1 MNKKTIKFGL
11 AVSAMALYF
20 AGCGDDLLY
29 SQDVNQFTTVSSL
42 NDDDCS
48 EKTEGSMAFVKS
60 KATMYVCSEGEW
72 VAMNDHE
79 AIQYRC
85 ESKELKDKSGFAIVC
100 DGGDTIG
107 VVHNGKDGADGKDGT
122 NGKDGADGKNGTN
135 GTNGTNGKD
144 GADGTNGTSGT
155 NGSSGT
161 NGKSAYEIAKENG
174 FTGTEKE
181 WLESLKGEAG
191 KNGTNGT
198 NGKDAD
204 MDKIQKDI
212 DSKFSSASAKQ
223 QKDIDDA
230 LNSLSSASAKNQKDI
245 DNALNNLSSASAKSQ
260 KDIDDALKNL
270 SSATDKFGE
279 DIDSKFNDAYSS
291 WSAELE
297 DKSCAIVD
305 TVRDNEKA
313 IITVTI
319 KCGDAE
325 TKMEIPFTPVN
336 ENLAKVYKK
345 HVVVRFPVQA
355 NKETKTND
363 IYEEIWKNLK
373 GGDNAELTV
382 TDLDEKFAPSG
393 KVFMQD
399 LFASANKSFVTIE
412 ETNEKA
418 VEYKVARL
426 EGDLDITNLTT
437 PVVKLRVKLNLSN
450 NAFGAFGGFG
460 SNATD
465 VIYNAYADLS
475 DASDT
480 VVIDFLTDYKAA
492 RVKNLVNAGSKFAA
506 ANKQANEELAAALY
520 LNNKNSDEYPA
531 FEHFVPDQL
540 GLLEHFNS
548 IAWVMALI
556 DQKSKT
562 PGFNAVYNA
571 FRNVFAENG
580 DFNKA
585 ITTTYAG
592 EDRSMFFV
600 DYLALLIDANFFKWN
615 QMQHGDYTAETN
627 VWSGTDAV
635 YYKILQNGFVDAYKL
650 KVEDAK
656 VFNDPSGYSS
666 KVYKSDVEGGYFHY
680 FEYIENEQVWY
691 PITLWAVGVATVEQ
705 VCDAD
710 AVNSTFFYSFEG
722 LDENAVCVC
731 DNGKCYWQDT
741 ENVCLGRNKGDKGSA
756 FIDGEIKE
764 YECAEVE
771 CNPSASS
778 CVGFELG
785 PVSPNS
791 SNSVASSSSAASG
804 MTPEEQAN
812 NPESKL
818 YLGECSATVNEGK
831 EKLFDYKNAELATA
845 TSKITLVCD
854 GSKWRQKDGHD
865 EEYGICTKT
874 VMEKGVVKEENGS
887 AWYKCD
893 YLDKQEKY
901 EWIATDWR
909 DKDLEK
915 ACHYGN
921 VNEKVVT
928 ESDYEYVCE
937 TVEDLDN
944 DDNHTHEWRETTADE
959 YCVGDRV
966 KATVQKLENEDLGES
981 TFNEKC
987 SYHGSTYARNNT
999 ASGAKEWVYYG
1010 NFINESTRNSVFL
1023 FLNGYKDN
1031 VIYTCN
1037 YWYCDSVSVEVVQGE
1052 IASNMPEDEK
1062 QKWINV
1068 LCNYGD
1074 YKRASGYADGIAFE
1088 VEVQLSEAEI
1098 KKTYVASAARND
1110 WHEPTFE
1117 DIYGEC
1123 DEDKMKN
1130 QTEVAVYE
1138 GIKYKCNYISGASFS
1153 GYSWVKASDL
1163 DENATLGICTS
1174 NRMQKKDVAI
1184 VGDAYYGCLYN
1195 NNVEGIP
1202 ESSSSTDWK
1211 EIGEKEYLNA
1221 KLGICDTDGGD
1232 TKNITDI
1239 KSETLKDGE
1248 SLSFKCSIAKEV
1260 VNGYGKWVDAST
1272 DITLDQICNRD
1283 KEGATVTKESVIY
1296 VCAYKDESSMYQW
1309 ITSDEYCETHGENLT
1324 YGGYLDDPHSS
1335 SSMSHCGKSDEI
1347 ECTTDSDKKIC
1358 HVGTESFVKL
1368 DSVWQ
1373 SVAVYCDKHSTGYA
1387 CEFVNHEGGDITMST
1402 LTMSTLKYYEQT
1414 EYYVNTDQGYK
1425 KAETAEEYCE
1435 AFSPNHEGLCV
1446 FKFDIYRYRESSK
1459 KWVLINK
1466 GP

>member
-1 MNKKTIKFGL
+1 MKKNTLKIAL
-11 AVSAMALYF
+11 AASAMTLFF

-29 SQDVNQFTTVSSL
+29 SQDGNQFTTVTAL
-42 NDDDCS
+42 NPDDCS
-48 EKTEGSMAFVKS
+48 DSTEGSMAFVKS

-72 VAMNDHE
+72 IAMNDHE

-85 ESKELKDKSGFAIVC
+85 ESKELKDKSGIAIIC
-100 DGGDTIG
+100 DGSDTIG
-107 VVHNGKDGADGKDGT
+107 VVYNGKDGKDGT
-122 NGKDGADGKNGTN
+122 NGKNGTN
-135 GTNGTNGKD
+135 GSNGTNGD
-144 GADGTNGTSGT
+144 NGD
-155 NGSSGT
+155 
-161 NGKSAYEIAKENG
+161 
-174 FTGTEKE
+174 
-181 WLESLKGEAG
+181 
-191 KNGTNGT
+191 

-212 DSKFSSASAKQ
+212 DAKLSSASAQ
-223 QKDIDDA
+223 IQKDID
-230 LNSLSSASAKNQKDI
+230 SKMSSASAKNQKDVDDAI
-245 DNALNNLSSASAKSQ
+245 KGLSSASAKNE
-260 KDIDDALKNL
+260 KDINDKL
-270 SSATDKFGE
+270 SSASAKNEKDLNDKLSSASRE
-279 DIDSKFNDAYSS
+279 IDEKFDDAYSS
-291 WSAELE
+291 LSAELE

-319 KCGDAE
+319 RCGEAE

-355 NKETKTND
+355 NKETKTDD

-412 ETNEKA
+412 ETNEKT

-492 RVKNLVNAGSKFAA
+492 RVKKLVDDGNGFGVANEQ
-506 ANKQANEELAAALY
+506 ANKDLAHALY
-520 LNNKNSDEYPA
+520 LENSEEYPS
-531 FEHFVPDQL
+531 FEHYAPDQI
-540 GLLEHFNS
+540 GLAENFNS
-548 IAWVMALI
+548 IVWVMALI
-556 DQKSKT
+556 DQKDKT
-562 PGFNAVYNA
+562 PGFNPVYNA

-580 DFNKA
+580 NFNTA
-585 ITTTYAG
+585 VNTTYAG
-592 EDRSMFFV
+592 KEHSMFFV

-635 YYKILQNGFVDAYKL
+635 YYKILQNGFVEAYKL

-666 KVYKSDVEGGYFHY
+666 KVYKSDVEGGYFRY

-691 PITLWAVGVATVEQ
+691 PVTLWAVGVATVEK

-731 DNGKCYWQDT
+731 DNGKCYWQDA

-756 FIDGEIKE
+756 FFDGEIQE

-845 TSKITLVCD
+845 TSKTTFVCD
-854 GSKWRQKDGHD
+854 GSKWRQKDYHD
-865 EEYGICTKT
+865 EKYGICSKT
-874 VMEKGVVKEENGS
+874 TMEKGEVKEENGS
-887 AWYKCD
+887 EHYKCD

-901 EWIATDWR
+901 EWIATDWQ
-909 DKDLEK
+909 DVYNEK
-915 ACHYGN
+915 ACHYGY
-921 VNEKVVT
+921 VNKKMVT
-928 ESDYEYVCE
+928 GSGYEYVCE
-937 TVEDLDN
+937 ENSEYTDN
-944 DDNHTHEWRETTADE
+944 WGNHSHEWRETTVDE

-966 KATVQKLENEDLGES
+966 EATVQKLEDEDLGES

-999 ASGAKEWVYYG
+999 ASGAKKWVYYG
-1010 NFINESTRNSVFL
+1010 NFTNESTRNSALL

-1031 VIYTCN
+1031 IIYACN
-1037 YWYCDSVSVEVVQGE
+1037 DWVNIECEPVSVETVQSK
-1052 IASNMPEDEK
+1052 IASNMPEVEK

-1088 VEVQLSEAEI
+1088 VNVTLKSGENP
-1098 KKTYVASAARND
+1098 KTFVASAKRDD

-1117 DIYGEC
+1117 EIYGKC

-1130 QTEVAVYE
+1130 QTKVAVYGGE
-1138 GIKYKCNYISGASFS
+1138 KYKCNYISGGPSS
-1153 GYSWVKASDL
+1153 GYYSWVKASDL
-1163 DENATLGICTS
+1163 DENATLGICS
-1174 NRMQKKDVAI
+1174 RNRKKDAAV
-1184 VGDAYYGCLYN
+1184 VGDVYYECLGN
-1195 NNVEGIP
+1195 GNAEGIP
-1202 ESSSSTDWK
+1202 ASSSSTDWL
-1211 EIGEKEYLNA
+1211 EINENEYLNA
-1221 KLGICDTDGGD
+1221 KFGYCDTDRGD
-1232 TKNITDI
+1232 TKNIADI

-1248 SLSFKCSIAKEV
+1248 SHSFKCSIAKDV
-1260 VNGYGKWVDAST
+1260 VNDYGKWVDAST
-1272 DITLDQICNRD
+1272 DIALDKICNRD
-1283 KEGATVTKESVIY
+1283 KEDTTVTKESVIY
-1296 VCAYKDESSMYQW
+1296 VCVYKDESSMYQW

-1324 YGGYLDDPHSS
+1324 YGGYHDNPHSS
-1335 SSMSHCGKSDEI
+1335 SSVSHCGESYACQTE
-1347 ECTTDSDKKIC
+1347 TDKKIC

-1373 SVAVYCDKHSTGYA
+1373 SVAVYCDRHSTGYA
-1387 CEFVNHEGGDITMST
+1387 CEFVNHEGNIDEST
-1402 LTMSTLKYYEQT
+1402 VKYYEQT
-1414 EYYVNTDQGYK
+1414 EYYVNTEQGYK

-1435 AFSPNHEGLCV
+1435 AFSPNHKGLCV
-1446 FKFDIYRYRESSK
+1446 FEFNVYSYCPGSGEWIRSPGFCLR
-1459 KWVLINK
+1459 
-1466 GP
+1466 

>member
-85 ESKELKDKSGFAIVC
+85 ESKELKDKSGIAIIC
-100 DGGDTIG
+100 DGNDTIG
-107 VVHNGKDGADGKDGT
+107 VVYNGKDGTNGT

-161 NGKSAYEIAKENG
+161 NGKSAYEIAKDNG

-181 WLESLKGEAG
+181 WLESLKGADG

-204 MDKIQKDI
+204 MDAINKDI
-212 DSKFSSASAKQ
+212 DSKFSSASAKNQ
-223 QKDIDDA
+223 SEIDEA
-230 LNSLSSASAKNQKDI
+230 LKNLSSASAKNQKDV
-245 DNALNNLSSASAKSQ
+245 
-260 KDIDDALKNL
+260 DDALKNL

-291 WSAELE
+291 WNAELE
-297 DKSCAIVD
+297 DKSCAIID

-325 TKMEIPFTPVN
+325 TKMEIPFTVVN

-492 RVKNLVNAGSKFAA
+492 RVKKLVDDGNGFGVANEQ
-506 ANKQANEELAAALY
+506 ANKDLAHALY
-520 LNNKNSDEYPA
+520 LENSEEYPS
-531 FEHFVPDQL
+531 FEHYAPDQI
-540 GLLEHFNS
+540 GLAENFNS
-548 IAWVMALI
+548 IVWVMALI
-556 DQKSKT
+556 DQKDKT
-562 PGFNAVYNA
+562 PGFNSVYNA

-580 DFNKA
+580 NFNTA
-585 ITTTYAG
+585 VNTTYAG
-592 EDRSMFFV
+592 KEHSMFFV

-635 YYKILQNGFVDAYKL
+635 YYKILQNGFVEAYKL

-666 KVYKSDVEGGYFHY
+666 KVYKSDVEGGYFRY

-710 AVNSTFFYSFEG
+710 AVYSTFFYSFEG

-756 FIDGEIKE
+756 FLDGEIQE
-764 YECAEVE
+764 YECE
-771 CNPSASS
+771 CDLSASS
-778 CVGFELG
+778 TCDALVPGI
-785 PVSPNS
+785 PNS
-791 SNSVASSSSAASG
+791 SSSVASSSSAASG
-804 MTPEEQAN
+804 KTPEELAN
-812 NPESKL
+812 DPSSKL

-831 EKLFDYKNAELATA
+831 EKLFDTKNAELATA
-845 TSKITLVCD
+845 TSKTTFVCD
-854 GSKWRQKDGHD
+854 GSKWRQKDYHD
-865 EEYGICTKT
+865 EEYGICSKT
-874 VMEKGVVKEENGS
+874 TMEKGEVKAGNGS

-909 DKDLEK
+909 DWDLDK
-915 ACHYGN
+915 ACHYGY

-928 ESDYEYVCE
+928 ESGYEYVCE

-944 DDNHTHEWRETTADE
+944 NGNHTHEWRETTADE

-966 KATVQKLENEDLGES
+966 KATVQKLEDEDLGES

-999 ASGAKEWVYYG
+999 ASGAKKWVYYG
-1010 NFINESTRNSVFL
+1010 NFINESTRYSVFL

-1037 YWYCDSVSVEVVQGE
+1037 SWDCDSVSVEVVQGA
-1052 IASNMPEDEK
+1052 IASNMPEVEK

-1088 VEVQLSEAEI
+1088 VNVTLKSDETP
-1098 KKTYVASAARND
+1098 KTFVASAKRND

-1117 DIYGEC
+1117 DIYGKC

-1130 QTEVAVYE
+1130 QTKVAVYGGE
-1138 GIKYKCNYISGASFS
+1138 KYKCNYISGGPSS
-1153 GYSWVKASDL
+1153 GYYSWIKASDL
-1163 DENATLGICTS
+1163 DENATLGICTR
-1174 NRMQKKDVAI
+1174 NRKKDAAI
-1184 VGDAYYGCLYN
+1184 VGDAYYECLSN
-1195 NNVEGIP
+1195 GNAEGIP
-1202 ESSSSTDWK
+1202 ASSSSTDWRVID
-1211 EIGEKEYLNA
+1211 ENEYLNA
-1221 KLGICDTDGGD
+1221 KFGYCDTDRGD
-1232 TKNITDI
+1232 TKNIADI

-1248 SLSFKCSIAKEV
+1248 SHSFKCSIAKDV
-1260 VNGYGKWVDAST
+1260 VNDYGKWVDAST
-1272 DITLDQICNRD
+1272 DIALDQICNRD
-1283 KEGATVTKESVIY
+1283 NEDATVTKESVTY

-1309 ITSDEYCETHGENLT
+1309 
-1324 YGGYLDDPHSS
+1324 
-1335 SSMSHCGKSDEI
+1335 
-1347 ECTTDSDKKIC
+1347 
-1358 HVGTESFVKL
+1358 
-1368 DSVWQ
+1368 
-1373 SVAVYCDKHSTGYA
+1373 
-1387 CEFVNHEGGDITMST
+1387 
-1402 LTMSTLKYYEQT
+1402 
-1414 EYYVNTDQGYK
+1414 
-1425 KAETAEEYCE
+1425 
-1435 AFSPNHEGLCV
+1435 
-1446 FKFDIYRYRESSK
+1446 ESSRE
-1459 KWVLINK
+1459 
-1466 GP
+1466 

>member
-1 MNKKTIKFGL
+1 MNNKYIKLGF
-11 AVSAMALYF
+11 AISAMSLYF
-20 AGCGDDLLY
+20 AGCGDDVLVSEEA
-29 SQDVNQFTTVSSL
+29 SQFSTVNSL
-42 NDDDCS
+42 DAKDCS
-48 EKTEGSMAFVKS
+48 DSTEGSMAFVKS
-60 KATMYVCSEGEW
+60 KATMYVCSDGEW
-72 VAMNDHE
+72 VAMSDHE
-79 AIQYRC
+79 AVQYRC

-100 DGGDTIG
+100 DGDTIG
-107 VVHNGKDGADGKDGT
+107 VVKNGKDGKDGS
-122 NGKDGADGKNGTN
+122 DGKNGTN
-135 GTNGTNGKD
+135 GTDGKDGKNGSNGTNG
-144 GADGTNGTSGT
+144 S
-155 NGSSGT
+155 NGSDGQ
-161 NGKSAYEIAKENG
+161 NGASVDSAAINKAI
-174 FTGTEKE
+174 
-181 WLESLKGEAG
+181 
-191 KNGTNGT
+191 
-198 NGKDAD
+198 KDAL
-204 MDKIQKDI
+204 
-212 DSKFSSASAKQ
+212 SSASAKSQ
-223 QKDIDDA
+223 SEIDEA
-230 LNSLSSASAKNQKDI
+230 LKNLSSASAKNQKDV
-245 DNALNNLSSASAKSQ
+245 
-260 KDIDDALKNL
+260 DDALKNL

-291 WSAELE
+291 WNAELE

-319 KCGDAE
+319 RCGEAE
-325 TKMEIPFTPVN
+325 TKMDIPFTPVN

-492 RVKNLVNAGSKFAA
+492 RVKKLVDDGNGFGVANEQ
-506 ANKQANEELAAALY
+506 ANKDLAHALY
-520 LNNKNSDEYPA
+520 LENSEEYPS
-531 FEHFVPDQL
+531 FEHYAPDQI
-540 GLLEHFNS
+540 GLAENFNS
-548 IAWVMALI
+548 IVWVMALI
-556 DQKSKT
+556 DQKNKT
-562 PGFNAVYNA
+562 PGFNSVYNA

-580 DFNKA
+580 NFNTA
-585 ITTTYAG
+585 VNTTYAG
-592 EDRSMFFV
+592 KEHSMFFV

-635 YYKILQNGFVDAYKL
+635 YYKILQNGFVEAYKL

-656 VFNDPSGYSS
+656 VFNDPFGYSS
-666 KVYKSDVEGGYFHY
+666 KVYKSDVEGGYFRY

-691 PITLWAVGVATVEQ
+691 PVTLWAVGVATVEQ

-722 LDENAVCVC
+722 LDDNAVCVC

-756 FIDGEIKE
+756 FFDGEIQE
-764 YECAEVE
+764 YECE
-771 CNPSASS
+771 CDLSASS
-778 CVGFELG
+778 TCDALVPGI
-785 PVSPNS
+785 PNS
-791 SNSVASSSSAASG
+791 SSSVASSSSAASG
-804 MTPEEQAN
+804 KTPEELAN
-812 NPESKL
+812 DPSSKL

-831 EKLFDYKNAELATA
+831 EKLFDTKNAELATA
-845 TSKITLVCD
+845 TSKTTFVCD
-854 GSKWRQKDGHD
+854 GSKWRQKDYHD
-865 EEYGICTKT
+865 EKYGICTKT
-874 VMEKGVVKEENGS
+874 VMGKGVVKDENGS

-901 EWIATDWR
+901 EWIATDWL
-909 DKDLEK
+909 DSYLDK
-915 ACHYGN
+915 ACHYGY

-928 ESDYEYVCE
+928 ESGYEYVCE

-944 DDNHTHEWRETTADE
+944 NGNHTHEWRETTADE

-966 KATVQKLENEDLGES
+966 KATVQKLEDEDLGES

-1037 YWYCDSVSVEVVQGE
+1037 SWYCDSVSVEVVQGA
-1052 IASNMPEDEK
+1052 IASNMPEVEK

-1088 VEVQLSEAEI
+1088 VNVTLKNGENP
-1098 KKTYVASAARND
+1098 KTFVASAKRDD

-1117 DIYGEC
+1117 DYGEC

-1130 QTEVAVYE
+1130 QTKVAVYE
-1138 GIKYKCNYISGASFS
+1138 GKKYKCNYISGVSS
-1153 GYSWVKASDL
+1153 GYSWVKASVL
-1163 DENATLGICTS
+1163 DEDATLGICTG
-1174 NRMQKKDVAI
+1174 NRIKDVAI
-1184 VGDAYYGCLYN
+1184 VGNAYYECLSN
-1195 NNVEGIP
+1195 GDVEGIP

-1211 EIGEKEYLNA
+1211 EIGENEYLNESLNA
-1221 KLGICDTDGGD
+1221 KFDNCDTDRGD
-1232 TKNITDI
+1232 TKNIADI

-1248 SLSFKCSIAKEV
+1248 SHSFKCSIAKEV
-1260 VNGYGKWVDAST
+1260 EYGDGKWVDAST
-1272 DITLDQICNRD
+1272 DIALNQICNRD
-1283 KEGATVTKESVIY
+1283 NEDSTVTKESVIY
-1296 VCAYKDESSMYQW
+1296 VCAYKDGSSMYQW
-1309 ITSDEYCETHGENLT
+1309 ITSDEYCETHGENLI
-1324 YGGYLDDPHSS
+1324 YGGYHNNPRSS
-1335 SSMSHCGKSDEI
+1335 SSMSHCGGYYSDCQTE
-1347 ECTTDSDKKIC
+1347 TDKKIC

-1368 DSVWQ
+1368 ESMWQ
-1373 SVAVYCDKHSTGYA
+1373 SVAEYCEDHSTGSA
-1387 CEFVNHEGGDITMST
+1387 CEFVNHVGEDITEPT
-1402 LTMSTLKYYEQT
+1402 LRYYEQT
-1414 EYYVNTDQGYK
+1414 EYYVKTNQVYK
-1425 KAETAEEYCE
+1425 KAETVEEYCD
-1435 AFSPNHEGLCV
+1435 AFNPEHNKTCIFNFAV
-1446 FKFDIYRYRESSK
+1446 YIYCEDSN
-1459 KWVLINK
+1459 KWA
-1466 GP
+1466 GWCPTR

>member
-1 MNKKTIKFGL
+1 MNNKYIKLGF
-11 AVSAMALYF
+11 AISAMSLYF
-20 AGCGDDLLY
+20 AGCGDDVLVSEEA
-29 SQDVNQFTTVSSL
+29 SQFSTVNSL
-42 NDDDCS
+42 DAKDCS
-48 EKTEGSMAFVKS
+48 DSTEGSMAFVKS
-60 KATMYVCSEGEW
+60 KATMYVCSDGEW
-72 VAMNDHE
+72 VAMSDHE
-79 AIQYRC
+79 AVQYRC
-85 ESKELKDKSGFAIVC
+85 ESKELKDKSGFAIIC
-100 DGGDTIG
+100 DGDTIG
-107 VVHNGKDGADGKDGT
+107 VVKNGKDGKDGS
-122 NGKDGADGKNGTN
+122 DGKNGTN
-135 GTNGTNGKD
+135 GTDGKDGKNGSNGTNG
-144 GADGTNGTSGT
+144 S
-155 NGSSGT
+155 NGSDGQ
-161 NGKSAYEIAKENG
+161 NGASVDSAAINKAI
-174 FTGTEKE
+174 
-181 WLESLKGEAG
+181 
-191 KNGTNGT
+191 
-198 NGKDAD
+198 KDA
-204 MDKIQKDI
+204 
-212 DSKFSSASAKQ
+212 
-223 QKDIDDA
+223 
-230 LNSLSSASAKNQKDI
+230 LSSASAKSQSEI
-245 DNALNNLSSASAKSQ
+245 DEALKNLSSASAKSQ
-260 KDIDDALKNL
+260 KDVDDALKNL

-291 WSAELE
+291 WNAELE

-319 KCGDAE
+319 RCGEAE

-492 RVKNLVNAGSKFAA
+492 RVKKLVDDGNGFGVANEQ
-506 ANKQANEELAAALY
+506 ANKDLAHALY
-520 LNNKNSDEYPA
+520 LENSEEYPS
-531 FEHFVPDQL
+531 FEHYAPDQI
-540 GLLEHFNS
+540 GLAENFNS
-548 IAWVMALI
+548 IVWVMALI
-556 DQKSKT
+556 DQKDKT
-562 PGFNAVYNA
+562 PGFNSVYNA

-580 DFNKA
+580 NFNTA
-585 ITTTYAG
+585 VNTTYAG
-592 EDRSMFFV
+592 KEHSMFFV

-635 YYKILQNGFVDAYKL
+635 YYKILQNGFVEAYKL

-666 KVYKSDVEGGYFHY
+666 KVYKSDVEGGYFRY

-691 PITLWAVGVATVEQ
+691 PVTLWAVGVATVEQ

-756 FIDGEIKE
+756 FFDGEIQE

-804 MTPEEQAN
+804 KTPEELAN
-812 NPESKL
+812 DPSSKL

-831 EKLFDYKNAELATA
+831 EKLFDTKNAELATA
-845 TSKITLVCD
+845 TSKTTFVCD
-854 GSKWRQKDGHD
+854 GSKWRQKDYHD
-865 EEYGICTKT
+865 EKYGICTKT
-874 VMEKGVVKEENGS
+874 VMGKGVVKDENGS

-901 EWIATDWR
+901 EWIATDWL
-909 DKDLEK
+909 DSYLDK
-915 ACHYGN
+915 ACHYGY

-928 ESDYEYVCE
+928 ESGYEYVCE

-944 DDNHTHEWRETTADE
+944 NGNHTHEWRETTADE

-966 KATVQKLENEDLGES
+966 KATVQKLEDEDLGES

-1037 YWYCDSVSVEVVQGE
+1037 SWYCDSVSVEVVQGA
-1052 IASNMPEDEK
+1052 IASNMPEVEK

-1088 VEVQLSEAEI
+1088 VNVTLKNGENP
-1098 KKTYVASAARND
+1098 KTFVASAKRDD

-1117 DIYGEC
+1117 DYGEC

-1130 QTEVAVYE
+1130 QTKVAVYGGE
-1138 GIKYKCNYISGASFS
+1138 KYKCNYISGVSS

-1163 DENATLGICTS
+1163 DENATLGICTR
-1174 NRMQKKDVAI
+1174 NRIKDVAI
-1184 VGDAYYGCLYN
+1184 VGNAYYECLSN
-1195 NNVEGIP
+1195 GDVEGIP

-1211 EIGEKEYLNA
+1211 EIGENEYLNESLNA
-1221 KLGICDTDGGD
+1221 KFDNCDTDRGD
-1232 TKNITDI
+1232 TKNIADI

-1248 SLSFKCSIAKEV
+1248 SHSFKCSIAKDV
-1260 VNGYGKWVDAST
+1260 VNDYGKWVDAST
-1272 DITLDQICNRD
+1272 DIALDKICNRD
-1283 KEGATVTKESVIY
+1283 KEDTTVTKESVIY
-1296 VCAYKDESSMYQW
+1296 VCAYKDGSSMYQW

-1324 YGGYLDDPHSS
+1324 YGGYHNNPRSS
-1335 SSMSHCGKSDEI
+1335 SSMSHCGGYYSDCQTE
-1347 ECTTDSDKKIC
+1347 TDKKIC

-1368 DSVWQ
+1368 ESMWQ
-1373 SVAVYCDKHSTGYA
+1373 SVAEYCEDHSTGSA
-1387 CEFVNHEGGDITMST
+1387 CEFVNHVGEDITEPT
-1402 LTMSTLKYYEQT
+1402 LRYYEQT
-1414 EYYVNTDQGYK
+1414 EYYVKTNQVYK
-1425 KAETAEEYCE
+1425 KAETAEQYCE
-1435 AFSPNHEGLCV
+1435 AFNPNHDETCIFNFAVYIYCEGLN
-1446 FKFDIYRYRESSK
+1446 
-1459 KWVLINK
+1459 KWAGWCPNS
-1466 GP
+1466 

>member
-1 MNKKTIKFGL
+1 MNNKYIKLGF
-11 AVSAMALYF
+11 AISAMAFYF

-29 SQDVNQFTTVSSL
+29 SQDGNQFTTVTSL
-42 NDDDCS
+42 NDEDCS
-48 EKTEGSMAFVKS
+48 DSTEGSMAFVKS
-60 KATMYVCSEGEW
+60 KATMYVCSDGEW
-72 VAMNDHE
+72 VAMSDHE
-79 AIQYRC
+79 AVQYRC
-85 ESKELKDKSGFAIVC
+85 ESKELKDKSGFAIIC
-100 DGGDTIG
+100 DGDTIG
-107 VVHNGKDGADGKDGT
+107 VVKNGKDGKDGS
-122 NGKDGADGKNGTN
+122 DGKNGTN
-135 GTNGTNGKD
+135 GTDGKDGKNGSNGTNG
-144 GADGTNGTSGT
+144 S
-155 NGSSGT
+155 NGSDGQ
-161 NGKSAYEIAKENG
+161 NGASVDSAAINKAI
-174 FTGTEKE
+174 
-181 WLESLKGEAG
+181 
-191 KNGTNGT
+191 
-198 NGKDAD
+198 KDAL
-204 MDKIQKDI
+204 
-212 DSKFSSASAKQ
+212 SSASAKSQ
-223 QKDIDDA
+223 SEIDEA
-230 LNSLSSASAKNQKDI
+230 LKNLSSASAKNQKDV
-245 DNALNNLSSASAKSQ
+245 
-260 KDIDDALKNL
+260 DDALKNL

-291 WSAELE
+291 WNAELE

-319 KCGDAE
+319 RCGEAE

-492 RVKNLVNAGSKFAA
+492 RVKKLVDDGNGFGVANEQ
-506 ANKQANEELAAALY
+506 ANKDLAHALY
-520 LNNKNSDEYPA
+520 LENSEEYPS
-531 FEHFVPDQL
+531 FEHYAPDQI
-540 GLLEHFNS
+540 GLAENFNS
-548 IAWVMALI
+548 IVWVMALI
-556 DQKSKT
+556 DQKDKT
-562 PGFNAVYNA
+562 PGFNSVYNA
-571 FRNVFAENG
+571 FRKVFAENG
-580 DFNKA
+580 NFNTA
-585 ITTTYAG
+585 VNTTYAG
-592 EDRSMFFV
+592 KEHSMFFV

-615 QMQHGDYTAETN
+615 QMQHGDSTAETN

-635 YYKILQNGFVDAYKL
+635 YYKILQNGFVEAYKL

-666 KVYKSDVEGGYFHY
+666 KVYKSDVEGGYFRY

-691 PITLWAVGVATVEQ
+691 PITLWAVGVATVEKG
-705 VCDAD
+705 CDAD

-722 LDENAVCVC
+722 LDDNAVCVC

-756 FIDGEIKE
+756 FFDGEIQE
-764 YECAEVE
+764 YECE
-771 CNPSASS
+771 CDLSASS
-778 CVGFELG
+778 TCDALVPGI
-785 PVSPNS
+785 PNS
-791 SNSVASSSSAASG
+791 SSSVASSSSAASG
-804 MTPEEQAN
+804 KTPEELAN
-812 NPESKL
+812 DPSSKL

-831 EKLFDYKNAELATA
+831 EKLFDTKNAELATA
-845 TSKITLVCD
+845 TSKTTFVCD
-854 GSKWRQKDGHD
+854 GSKWRQKDYHD
-865 EEYGICTKT
+865 EKYGICTKT
-874 VMEKGVVKEENGS
+874 VMGKGVVKDENGS

-901 EWIATDWR
+901 EWIATDWL
-909 DKDLEK
+909 DSYLDK
-915 ACHYGN
+915 ACHYGY

-928 ESDYEYVCE
+928 ESGYEYVCE

-944 DDNHTHEWRETTADE
+944 NGNHTHEWRETTADE

-966 KATVQKLENEDLGES
+966 KATVQKLEDEDLGES

-999 ASGAKEWVYYG
+999 ASGAKKWVNYG
-1010 NFINESTRNSVFL
+1010 NFTNESTRNSALL

-1031 VIYTCN
+1031 IIYACN
-1037 YWYCDSVSVEVVQGE
+1037 DWVNIYCEPDSVETVQSK

-1088 VEVQLSEAEI
+1088 VNVTLKSGENP
-1098 KKTYVASAARND
+1098 KTFVASAKRND

-1117 DIYGEC
+1117 DIYGKC

-1130 QTEVAVYE
+1130 QTKVAVYGGE
-1138 GIKYKCNYISGASFS
+1138 KYKCNYISGVSS
-1153 GYSWVKASDL
+1153 GYSWVKASVL
-1163 DENATLGICTS
+1163 DEDATLGICTR
-1174 NRMQKKDVAI
+1174 NRIKDVAI
-1184 VGDAYYGCLYN
+1184 VGNAYYGCHYN

-1202 ESSSSTDWK
+1202 ASSSSTDWK
-1211 EIGEKEYLNA
+1211 EICENEYLNESLNA
-1221 KLGICDTDGGD
+1221 KFDNCDTDRGD
-1232 TKNITDI
+1232 TKNIADI

-1248 SLSFKCSIAKEV
+1248 SHSFKCSIAKEV
-1260 VNGYGKWVDAST
+1260 EYGDGKWVDAST
-1272 DITLDQICNRD
+1272 DIALDKICNRD
-1283 KEGATVTKESVIY
+1283 KEDTTVTKESVIY
-1296 VCAYKDESSMYQW
+1296 VCVYKD
-1309 ITSDEYCETHGENLT
+1309 
-1324 YGGYLDDPHSS
+1324 
-1335 SSMSHCGKSDEI
+1335 
-1347 ECTTDSDKKIC
+1347 
-1358 HVGTESFVKL
+1358 
-1368 DSVWQ
+1368 
-1373 SVAVYCDKHSTGYA
+1373 
-1387 CEFVNHEGGDITMST
+1387 
-1402 LTMSTLKYYEQT
+1402 
-1414 EYYVNTDQGYK
+1414 
-1425 KAETAEEYCE
+1425 
-1435 AFSPNHEGLCV
+1435 
-1446 FKFDIYRYRESSK
+1446 
-1459 KWVLINK
+1459 
-1466 GP
+1466 

>member
-1 MNKKTIKFGL
+1 MKKNTLKIAL
-11 AVSAMALYF
+11 AASAMTLFF

-29 SQDVNQFTTVSSL
+29 SQDGNQFTTVTAL
-42 NDDDCS
+42 NPDDCS
-48 EKTEGSMAFVKS
+48 DSTEGSMAFVKS

-72 VAMNDHE
+72 IAMNDHE

-85 ESKELKDKSGFAIVC
+85 ESKELKDKSGIAIIC
-100 DGGDTIG
+100 DGSDTIG
-107 VVHNGKDGADGKDGT
+107 VVYNGKDG
-122 NGKDGADGKNGTN
+122 KDGANGKNGTN
-135 GTNGTNGKD
+135 GSNGTNGD
-144 GADGTNGTSGT
+144 NGD
-155 NGSSGT
+155 
-161 NGKSAYEIAKENG
+161 
-174 FTGTEKE
+174 
-181 WLESLKGEAG
+181 
-191 KNGTNGT
+191 

-212 DSKFSSASAKQ
+212 DAKLSSASAQ
-223 QKDIDDA
+223 IQKDID
-230 LNSLSSASAKNQKDI
+230 SKMSSASAKNQKDVDDAI
-245 DNALNNLSSASAKSQ
+245 KGLSSASAKNE
-260 KDIDDALKNL
+260 KDINDKL
-270 SSATDKFGE
+270 SSASAKNEKDLNDKLSSASRE
-279 DIDSKFNDAYSS
+279 IDEKFDDAYSS
-291 WSAELE
+291 LSAELE
-297 DKSCAIVD
+297 DKKCEIVN

-319 KCGDAE
+319 RCGEAE

-373 GGDNAELTV
+373 GGDNAELIV

-480 VVIDFLTDYKAA
+480 IVIDFLTDYKAA
-492 RVKNLVNAGSKFAA
+492 RVKKLVDDGNGFGVANEQ
-506 ANKQANEELAAALY
+506 ANKDLAHALY
-520 LNNKNSDEYPA
+520 LENSEEYPS
-531 FEHFVPDQL
+531 FEHYAPDQI
-540 GLLEHFNS
+540 GLAENFNS
-548 IAWVMALI
+548 IVWVMALI
-556 DQKSKT
+556 DQKNKT
-562 PGFNAVYNA
+562 PGFNSVYNA

-580 DFNKA
+580 NFNTA
-585 ITTTYAG
+585 VNTTYAG
-592 EDRSMFFV
+592 KEHSMFFV

-635 YYKILQNGFVDAYKL
+635 YYKILQNGFVEAYKL

-656 VFNDPSGYSS
+656 VFKDPSGYSS
-666 KVYKSDVEGGYFHY
+666 KVYKSDVEGGYFRY

-731 DNGKCYWQDT
+731 NNGKCYWQDT

-756 FIDGEIKE
+756 FFDGEIQE
-764 YECAEVE
+764 YECE
-771 CNPSASS
+771 CDLSASS
-778 CVGFELG
+778 TCDALVPGI
-785 PVSPNS
+785 PNS

-804 MTPEEQAN
+804 MTPEELAN
-812 NPESKL
+812 DPSSKL

-831 EKLFDYKNAELATA
+831 EKLFDYKNAELATT
-845 TSKITLVCD
+845 TSKITFVCD
-854 GSKWRQKDGHD
+854 GSKWRQKDYHD
-865 EEYGICTKT
+865 EKYGICSKT
-874 VMEKGVVKEENGS
+874 TMEKGEVKEENGS
-887 AWYKCD
+887 EHYKCD

-901 EWIATDWR
+901 EWIATDWQ
-909 DKDLEK
+909 DVYNEK
-915 ACHYGN
+915 ACHYGY
-921 VNEKVVT
+921 VNKKMVT
-928 ESDYEYVCE
+928 GSGYEYVCE
-937 TVEDLDN
+937 ENSEYTDN
-944 DDNHTHEWRETTADE
+944 WGNHSHEWRETTVDE

-966 KATVQKLENEDLGES
+966 EATVQKLEDEDLGES

-1010 NFINESTRNSVFL
+1010 NFTNESTRNSALL

-1031 VIYTCN
+1031 IIYACN
-1037 YWYCDSVSVEVVQGE
+1037 DWVNIYCEPVSVETVQSK

-1062 QKWINV
+1062 QKWINA

-1088 VEVQLSEAEI
+1088 VNVTLKSGENP
-1098 KKTYVASAARND
+1098 KTFVASAKRDD

-1117 DIYGEC
+1117 EIYGKC

-1130 QTEVAVYE
+1130 QTKVAVYGGE
-1138 GIKYKCNYISGASFS
+1138 KYKCNYISGGPSS
-1153 GYSWVKASDL
+1153 GYYSWVKASVL
-1163 DENATLGICTS
+1163 DEDATLGICS
-1174 NRMQKKDVAI
+1174 RNRRKDAAV
-1184 VGDAYYGCLYN
+1184 VGDVYYECLSN
-1195 NNVEGIP
+1195 GNAEGIP
-1202 ESSSSTDWK
+1202 ASSSSTDWLVID
-1211 EIGEKEYLNA
+1211 ENGYLNA
-1221 KLGICDTDGGD
+1221 KFGYCDTDRGN
-1232 TKNITDI
+1232 TKNIADI

-1248 SLSFKCSIAKEV
+1248 SHSFKCSIAKDV
-1260 VNGYGKWVDAST
+1260 VNDYGKWVDAST
-1272 DITLDQICNRD
+1272 DIALDKICNRD
-1283 KEGATVTKESVIY
+1283 NEDATVTKESVIY

-1324 YGGYLDDPHSS
+1324 YGGYHDNPHSS
-1335 SSMSHCGKSDEI
+1335 SSVSHCGESY
-1347 ECTTDSDKKIC
+1347 ECQTETDKKIC

-1373 SVAVYCDKHSTGYA
+1373 SVAVYCDRHSTGYA
-1387 CEFVNHEGGDITMST
+1387 CEFVNHEGNIDEST
-1402 LTMSTLKYYEQT
+1402 VKYYEQT
-1414 EYYVNTDQGYK
+1414 EYYVNTEQGYK

-1435 AFSPNHEGLCV
+1435 AFSPNHKGLCV
-1446 FKFDIYRYRESSK
+1446 FEFNVYSYCGKSSK
-1459 KWVLINK
+1459 WILDSEICSNS
-1466 GP
+1466 

>member
-1 MNKKTIKFGL
+1 MKKNTLKIAL
-11 AVSAMALYF
+11 AASAMTLFF

-29 SQDVNQFTTVSSL
+29 SQDGNQFTTVTAL
-42 NDDDCS
+42 NPDDCS
-48 EKTEGSMAFVKS
+48 DSTEGSMAFVKS

-72 VAMNDHE
+72 IAMNDHE

-85 ESKELKDKSGFAIVC
+85 ESKELKDKSGIAIIC
-100 DGGDTIG
+100 DGSDTIG
-107 VVHNGKDGADGKDGT
+107 VVYNGKDGKDGT
-122 NGKDGADGKNGTN
+122 NGKNGSNGTN
-135 GTNGTNGKD
+135 GDNGD
-144 GADGTNGTSGT
+144 
-155 NGSSGT
+155 
-161 NGKSAYEIAKENG
+161 
-174 FTGTEKE
+174 
-181 WLESLKGEAG
+181 
-191 KNGTNGT
+191 

-212 DSKFSSASAKQ
+212 DAKLSSASAQ
-223 QKDIDDA
+223 IQKDID
-230 LNSLSSASAKNQKDI
+230 SKMSSASAKNQKDVDDAI
-245 DNALNNLSSASAKSQ
+245 KGLSSASAKNE
-260 KDIDDALKNL
+260 KDINDKL
-270 SSATDKFGE
+270 SSASAKNEKDLNDKLSSASRE
-279 DIDSKFNDAYSS
+279 IDEKFDDAYSS
-291 WSAELE
+291 LSAELE

-319 KCGDAE
+319 RCGEAE

-355 NKETKTND
+355 NKETKTDD

-492 RVKNLVNAGSKFAA
+492 RVKKLVDDGNGFGVANEQ
-506 ANKQANEELAAALY
+506 ANKDLAHALY
-520 LNNKNSDEYPA
+520 LENSEEYPS
-531 FEHFVPDQL
+531 FEHYAPDQI
-540 GLLEHFNS
+540 GLAENFNS
-548 IAWVMALI
+548 IVWVMALI
-556 DQKSKT
+556 DQKDKT
-562 PGFNAVYNA
+562 PGFNSVYNA

-580 DFNKA
+580 NFNTA
-585 ITTTYAG
+585 VNTTYAG
-592 EDRSMFFV
+592 KEHSMFFV

-627 VWSGTDAV
+627 VWSGSDAV
-635 YYKILQNGFVDAYKL
+635 YYKILQNGFVEAYKL

-666 KVYKSDVEGGYFHY
+666 KVYKSDVKGGYFRY

-691 PITLWAVGVATVEQ
+691 PVTLWAVGVATVEK

-731 DNGKCYWQDT
+731 DNGKCYWQDA

-756 FIDGEIKE
+756 FFDGEIQE

-831 EKLFDYKNAELATA
+831 EKLFDYKNAELATT
-845 TSKITLVCD
+845 TSKITFVCD
-854 GSKWRQKDGHD
+854 GSKWRQKDYHD
-865 EEYGICTKT
+865 EEYGICSKT
-874 VMEKGVVKEENGS
+874 TMEKGVVKEENGS
-887 AWYKCD
+887 EHYKCD

-901 EWIATDWR
+901 EWIAADWQ
-909 DKDLEK
+909 DVNIEK
-915 ACHYGN
+915 ACHYGY
-921 VNEKVVT
+921 VNEKLVT
-928 ESDYEYVCE
+928 GSGYEYVCE
-937 TVEDLDN
+937 ENSEYTDN
-944 DDNHTHEWRETTADE
+944 WGNHTHEWRETTVDE

-966 KATVQKLENEDLGES
+966 EATVQKLEDEDLGES

-1010 NFINESTRNSVFL
+1010 NFTNENTRNSVLL

-1031 VIYTCN
+1031 IIYSCN
-1037 YWYCDSVSVEVVQGE
+1037 DWVYTYCEPVSVETVQSK
-1052 IASNMPEDEK
+1052 IASNMPEVEK
-1062 QKWINV
+1062 QKWINA

-1088 VEVQLSEAEI
+1088 VNVTLKSGENP
-1098 KKTYVASAARND
+1098 KTFVASAKRDD

-1117 DIYGEC
+1117 EIYGKC

-1130 QTEVAVYE
+1130 QTKVAVYGGE
-1138 GIKYKCNYISGASFS
+1138 KYKCNYISGGPSS
-1153 GYSWVKASDL
+1153 GYYSWVKASDL
-1163 DENATLGICTS
+1163 DENATLGICS
-1174 NRMQKKDVAI
+1174 RNRKKDAAV
-1184 VGDAYYGCLYN
+1184 VGDVYYECLGN
-1195 NNVEGIP
+1195 GNAEGIP
-1202 ESSSSTDWK
+1202 ASSSSTDWL
-1211 EIGEKEYLNA
+1211 EINENEYLNA
-1221 KLGICDTDGGD
+1221 KFGYCDTDRGD
-1232 TKNITDI
+1232 TKNIADI

-1248 SLSFKCSIAKEV
+1248 SHSFKCSIAKEV
-1260 VNGYGKWVDAST
+1260 VNDYGKWVDAST
-1272 DITLDQICNRD
+1272 DIALNQICNRD
-1283 KEGATVTKESVIY
+1283 NEGATVTKESVIY
-1296 VCAYKDESSMYQW
+1296 VCVYKDESSMYQW

-1324 YGGYLDDPHSS
+1324 YGGYHDNPHSS
-1335 SSMSHCGKSDEI
+1335 SSVSHCGESYACQTE
-1347 ECTTDSDKKIC
+1347 TDKKIC

-1373 SVAVYCDKHSTGYA
+1373 SVAVYCDRHSTGYA
-1387 CEFVNHEGGDITMST
+1387 CEFVNHEGNIDEST
-1402 LTMSTLKYYEQT
+1402 VKYYEQT
-1414 EYYVNTDQGYK
+1414 EYYVNTEQGYK

-1435 AFSPNHEGLCV
+1435 AFSPNRKGLCV
-1446 FKFDIYRYRESSK
+1446 FEFNVYSYCPGSGEWIRSPGFCLR
-1459 KWVLINK
+1459 
-1466 GP
+1466 

>member
-1 MNKKTIKFGL
+1 
-11 AVSAMALYF
+11 
-20 AGCGDDLLY
+20 
-29 SQDVNQFTTVSSL
+29 
-42 NDDDCS
+42 
-48 EKTEGSMAFVKS
+48 
-60 KATMYVCSEGEW
+60 
-72 VAMNDHE
+72 
-79 AIQYRC
+79 
-85 ESKELKDKSGFAIVC
+85 
-100 DGGDTIG
+100 
-107 VVHNGKDGADGKDGT
+107 
-122 NGKDGADGKNGTN
+122 
-135 GTNGTNGKD
+135 
-144 GADGTNGTSGT
+144 
-155 NGSSGT
+155 
-161 NGKSAYEIAKENG
+161 
-174 FTGTEKE
+174 
-181 WLESLKGEAG
+181 
-191 KNGTNGT
+191 
-198 NGKDAD
+198 
-204 MDKIQKDI
+204 
-212 DSKFSSASAKQ
+212 
-223 QKDIDDA
+223 
-230 LNSLSSASAKNQKDI
+230 
-245 DNALNNLSSASAKSQ
+245 
-260 KDIDDALKNL
+260 
-270 SSATDKFGE
+270 
-279 DIDSKFNDAYSS
+279 
-291 WSAELE
+291 
-297 DKSCAIVD
+297 
-305 TVRDNEKA
+305 
-313 IITVTI
+313 
-319 KCGDAE
+319 
-325 TKMEIPFTPVN
+325 
-336 ENLAKVYKK
+336 
-345 HVVVRFPVQA
+345 
-355 NKETKTND
+355 
-363 IYEEIWKNLK
+363 
-373 GGDNAELTV
+373 
-382 TDLDEKFAPSG
+382 EKFAPSG

-412 ETNEKA
+412 ETNEKT

-492 RVKNLVNAGSKFAA
+492 RVKNLVDAGSKFAA

-635 YYKILQNGFVDAYKL
+635 YYKILQNGFVEAYKL

-666 KVYKSDVEGGYFHY
+666 KVYKSDVEGGYFRY

-691 PITLWAVGVATVEQ
+691 PITLWAVGVATVEK

-731 DNGKCYWQDT
+731 DNGKCYWQDA

-756 FIDGEIKE
+756 FFDGEIQE

-778 CVGFELG
+778 CVGFELV
-785 PVSPNS
+785 PVSPSS

-804 MTPEEQAN
+804 KTPEELAN
-812 NPESKL
+812 DPSSPL

-831 EKLFDYKNAELATA
+831 EKLFDTKNAELATA
-845 TSKITLVCD
+845 TSKTTFVCD
-854 GSKWRQKDGHD
+854 GSKWRQKDYHD

-874 VMEKGVVKEENGS
+874 TMEKGVVKEENGS
-887 AWYKCD
+887 EHYKCD

-901 EWIATDWR
+901 EWIAADWQEVY
-909 DKDLEK
+909 LEK
-915 ACHYGN
+915 ACHYGY
-921 VNEKVVT
+921 VDKKLVT
-928 ESDYEYVCE
+928 GSGYEYVCE
-937 TVEDLDN
+937 ENSEYTDN
-944 DDNHTHEWRETTADE
+944 DGNHTHEWRETTVDE

-966 KATVQKLENEDLGES
+966 EATEQKLEDEDLGES

-987 SYHGSTYARNNT
+987 KYHGSTYARNNT

-1010 NFINESTRNSVFL
+1010 NFTNESTRNSVFL

-1031 VIYTCN
+1031 IIYSCN
-1037 YWYCDSVSVEVVQGE
+1037 DWVNIYCEPVSVDSVQRA
-1052 IASNMPEDEK
+1052 IASHMPEDEK

-1088 VEVQLSEAEI
+1088 VNVTLKSGENP
-1098 KKTYVASAARND
+1098 KTFVASVSRND

-1117 DIYGEC
+1117 DIYGKC

-1130 QTEVAVYE
+1130 QTKVAVYE
-1138 GIKYKCNYISGASFS
+1138 GKKYKCNYISGGYSG
-1153 GYSWVKASDL
+1153 GYSWVKASVL
-1163 DENATLGICTS
+1163 DEDATLGICTK
-1174 NRMQKKDVAI
+1174 NRKKDAAI
-1184 VGDAYYGCLYN
+1184 VGDAYYECLN
-1195 NNVEGIP
+1195 NGNAEGIP
-1202 ESSSSTDWK
+1202 ASSSSTDWLVID
-1211 EIGEKEYLNA
+1211 ENEYLNA
-1221 KLGICDTDGGD
+1221 KFGYCDTDRGN
-1232 TKNITDI
+1232 TKNIADI

-1248 SLSFKCSIAKEV
+1248 SHSFKCSIAKEV
-1260 VNGYGKWVDAST
+1260 EYGNGKWVDAST
-1272 DITLDQICNRD
+1272 DIALNQICNRD
-1283 KEGATVTKESVIY
+1283 NEDATVTKESVIY

-1309 ITSDEYCETHGENLT
+1309 ITSDEYCETHGENLI
-1324 YGGYLDDPHSS
+1324 YGGYLDNPTSS
-1335 SSMSHCGKSDEI
+1335 SSMARCSKSGSPKCQTE
-1347 ECTTDSDKKIC
+1347 TDKKIC

-1368 DSVWQ
+1368 DSMWQ
-1373 SVAVYCDKHSTGYA
+1373 SVAVYCEDHSTGSA
-1387 CEFVNHEGGDITMST
+1387 CEFVKHEGNINEST
-1402 LTMSTLKYYEQT
+1402 VKYYEQT
-1414 EYYVNTDQGYK
+1414 EYYVNTEQGYK

-1435 AFSPNHEGLCV
+1435 AFNPNHDGVCV
-1446 FKFDIYRYRESSK
+1446 FEFNVYYYCGGSK
-1459 KWVLINK
+1459 KWILTSEYCTIR
-1466 GP
+1466 G

>member
-1 MNKKTIKFGL
+1 MNIKHLSTAALCAAF
-11 AVSAMALYF
+11 AICTTSCSNEDPASNDIYSIVSKLDPEN
-20 AGCGDDLLY
+20 C
-29 SQDVNQFTTVSSL
+29 
-42 NDDDCS
+42 ND
-48 EKTEGSMAFVKS
+48 KTEGSLNFVKS
-60 KATMYVCSEGEW
+60 EATMYACSEGEW

-85 ESKELKDKSGFAIVC
+85 TSKELDDKSGFAIIC
-100 DGGDTIG
+100 DGDTIG
-107 VVHNGKDGADGKDGT
+107 TIKNGINGTDGKDGS
-122 NGKDGADGKNGTN
+122 NGTN
-135 GTNGTNGKD
+135 GTNGTN
-144 GADGTNGTSGT
+144 
-155 NGSSGT
+155 
-161 NGKSAYEIAKENG
+161 
-174 FTGTEKE
+174 
-181 WLESLKGEAG
+181 
-191 KNGTNGT
+191 
-198 NGKDAD
+198 AD

-223 QKDIDDA
+223 QKDIDDVLA
-230 LNSLSSASAKNQKDI
+230 
-245 DNALNNLSSASAKSQ
+245 NLSSASAKSQ
-260 KDIDDALKNL
+260 KDVEDALKNL

-279 DIDSKFNDAYSS
+279 EINNKFNDAYSS
-291 WSAELE
+291 WNAELE
-297 DKSCAIVD
+297 DRSCAIVD

-319 KCGDAE
+319 RCGEAE

-355 NKETKTND
+355 NKETKTDD

-399 LFASANKSFVTIE
+399 LFATANKSFVTIE
-412 ETNEKA
+412 ETNEKT

-492 RVKNLVNAGSKFAA
+492 RVKKLVDDGNGFGVANEQ
-506 ANKQANEELAAALY
+506 ANKDLAGALY
-520 LNNKNSDEYPA
+520 LENSEEYPS
-531 FEHFVPDQL
+531 FEHYAPDQI
-540 GLLEHFNS
+540 GLAENFNS
-548 IAWVMALI
+548 IVWVMALI
-556 DQKSKT
+556 DQKNKT
-562 PGFNAVYNA
+562 PGFNSVYNA

-580 DFNKA
+580 NFNTA
-585 ITTTYAG
+585 VNTTYAG
-592 EDRSMFFV
+592 KEHSMFFV
-600 DYLALLIDANFFKWN
+600 DYLALLIDANFFKRN
-615 QMQHGDYTAETN
+615 QMQHGDNTAETN

-635 YYKILQNGFVDAYKL
+635 YYKILQNGFVEAYKL

-666 KVYKSDVEGGYFHY
+666 KVYKSDVKGGYFRY

-764 YECAEVE
+764 YECAEIE

-785 PVSPNS
+785 PVSPSS

-812 NPESKL
+812 NPNSKL

-831 EKLFDYKNAELATA
+831 EKLFDIRNAELATT

-854 GSKWRQKDGHD
+854 GSKWRQKDYHD
-865 EEYGICTKT
+865 AEYGICTKN
-874 VMEKGVVKEENGS
+874 VMEKGEVKAESGS
-887 AWYKCD
+887 EHYKCD

-901 EWIATDWR
+901 EWIAADWQ
-909 DKDLEK
+909 DVYNEK
-915 ACHYGN
+915 ACHYGY

-928 ESDYEYVCE
+928 ESGYEYVCE
-937 TVEDLDN
+937 ENSEYTDN
-944 DDNHTHEWRETTADE
+944 WGNHTHEWRETTVDE

-966 KATVQKLENEDLGES
+966 EATVQKLEDEDLGES

-987 SYHGSTYARNNT
+987 NYHGSTYARNNT
-999 ASGAKEWVYYG
+999 ASGTKEWVYYG
-1010 NFINESTRNSVFL
+1010 NFTNENTRNSVLL

-1031 VIYTCN
+1031 IIYTCN
-1037 YWYCDSVSVEVVQGE
+1037 EWGYCDPVSVEIVQST

-1088 VEVQLSEAEI
+1088 VNVTLKSGENP
-1098 KKTYVASAARND
+1098 KTFVASAARND
-1110 WHEPTFE
+1110 WHEPAFE
-1117 DIYGEC
+1117 DIYGKC

-1138 GIKYKCNYISGASFS
+1138 GIKYKCNYISGGSSS

-1174 NRMQKKDVAI
+1174 NRKTEKDVAI
-1184 VGDAYYGCLYN
+1184 VGNAYYGCLYN

-1202 ESSSSTDWK
+1202 ESSSSTDWL

-1221 KLGICDTDGGD
+1221 KLGNCDTDEGD
-1232 TKNITDI
+1232 TKNIEDI

-1248 SLSFKCSIAKEV
+1248 NHSFKCSIAKEV
-1260 VNGYGKWVDAST
+1260 VNDNGKWVDAST
-1272 DITLDQICNRD
+1272 DIALDQICNRD
-1283 KEGATVTKESVIY
+1283 NEDATVTKESVIY
-1296 VCAYKDESSMYQW
+1296 VCAYADDDSMYQW
-1309 ITSDEYCETHGENLT
+1309 IKQEL
-1324 YGGYLDDPHSS
+1324 
-1335 SSMSHCGKSDEI
+1335 
-1347 ECTTDSDKKIC
+1347 
-1358 HVGTESFVKL
+1358 
-1368 DSVWQ
+1368 
-1373 SVAVYCDKHSTGYA
+1373 
-1387 CEFVNHEGGDITMST
+1387 
-1402 LTMSTLKYYEQT
+1402 EQ
-1414 EYYVNTDQGYK
+1414 E
-1425 KAETAEEYCE
+1425 
-1435 AFSPNHEGLCV
+1435 
-1446 FKFDIYRYRESSK
+1446 
-1459 KWVLINK
+1459 
-1466 GP
+1466 

>member
-1 MNKKTIKFGL
+1 MKKNTLKIAL
-11 AVSAMALYF
+11 AASAMTLFF

-29 SQDVNQFTTVSSL
+29 SQDGNQFTTVTAL
-42 NDDDCS
+42 NPDDCS
-48 EKTEGSMAFVKS
+48 DSTEGSMAFVKS

-72 VAMNDHE
+72 IAMNDHE

-85 ESKELKDKSGFAIVC
+85 ESKELKDKSGIAIIC
-100 DGGDTIG
+100 DGSDTIG
-107 VVHNGKDGADGKDGT
+107 VVYNGKDGKDGT
-122 NGKDGADGKNGTN
+122 NGKNGTN
-135 GTNGTNGKD
+135 GTNGTNG
-144 GADGTNGTSGT
+144 
-155 NGSSGT
+155 
-161 NGKSAYEIAKENG
+161 SAG
-174 FTGTEKE
+174 DD
-181 WLESLKGEAG
+181 
-191 KNGTNGT
+191 
-198 NGKDAD
+198 GKDAD

-212 DSKFSSASAKQ
+212 DAK
-223 QKDIDDA
+223 
-230 LNSLSSASAKNQKDI
+230 LSSASAKNK
-245 DNALNNLSSASAKSQ
+245 

-270 SSATDKFGE
+270 SSASAKNQKDVDDAIKGLSSASAKNEKDINDKLSSASAKNE
-279 DIDSKFNDAYSS
+279 KDINDKLSSASREIDEKFDDAYSS
-291 WSAELE
+291 LSAELE
-297 DKSCAIVD
+297 DKKCEIVNTERND
-305 TVRDNEKA
+305 ETA

-319 KCGDAE
+319 RCGEAE

-465 VIYNAYADLS
+465 VIFNAYADLS

-480 VVIDFLTDYKAA
+480 VVVDFLTDYKAA
-492 RVKNLVNAGSKFAA
+492 RVKNLVDAGSKFAA
-506 ANKQANEELAAALY
+506 ANKQANEELAGALY
-520 LNNKNSDEYPA
+520 LENSEEYPS
-531 FEHFVPDQL
+531 FEHYAPDQI
-540 GLLEHFNS
+540 GLAENFNS
-548 IAWVMALI
+548 IVWVMALI
-556 DQKSKT
+556 DQKDKT
-562 PGFNAVYNA
+562 PGFNSVYNA

-580 DFNKA
+580 NFNTA
-585 ITTTYAG
+585 VNTTYAG
-592 EDRSMFFV
+592 KEHSMFFV

-635 YYKILQNGFVDAYKL
+635 YYKILQNGFVEAYKL

-666 KVYKSDVEGGYFHY
+666 KVYKSDVEGGYFRY

-691 PITLWAVGVATVEQ
+691 PVTLWAVGVATVEK

-731 DNGKCYWQDT
+731 DNGKCYWQDA

-756 FIDGEIKE
+756 FFDGKIQE

-831 EKLFDYKNAELATA
+831 EKLFDYKNAELATT
-845 TSKITLVCD
+845 TSKITFVCD
-854 GSKWRQKDGHD
+854 GSKWRQKDYHD
-865 EEYGICTKT
+865 EKYGICSKT
-874 VMEKGVVKEENGS
+874 TMEKGEVKEENGS
-887 AWYKCD
+887 EHYKCD

-901 EWIATDWR
+901 EWIATDWQ
-909 DKDLEK
+909 DVYNEK
-915 ACHYGN
+915 ACHYGY
-921 VNEKVVT
+921 VNKKMVT
-928 ESDYEYVCE
+928 GSGYEYVCE
-937 TVEDLDN
+937 ENSEYTDN
-944 DDNHTHEWRETTADE
+944 WGNHSHEWRETTVDE

-966 KATVQKLENEDLGES
+966 EATVQKLEDEDLGES

-999 ASGAKEWVYYG
+999 ASGAKKWVYYG
-1010 NFINESTRNSVFL
+1010 NFTNESTRNSALL

-1031 VIYTCN
+1031 IIYACN
-1037 YWYCDSVSVEVVQGE
+1037 DWVNIYCEPDSVETVQSK

-1088 VEVQLSEAEI
+1088 VNVTLKSGENP
-1098 KKTYVASAARND
+1098 KTFVASAKRDD

-1117 DIYGEC
+1117 EIYGKC

-1130 QTEVAVYE
+1130 QTKVAVYGGE
-1138 GIKYKCNYISGASFS
+1138 KYKCNYISGGPSS
-1153 GYSWVKASDL
+1153 GYYSWVKASDL
-1163 DENATLGICTS
+1163 DENATLGICS
-1174 NRMQKKDVAI
+1174 RNRRKDAAV
-1184 VGDAYYGCLYN
+1184 VGDVYYECLSN
-1195 NNVEGIP
+1195 GNAEGIP
-1202 ESSSSTDWK
+1202 ASSSSTDWL
-1211 EIGEKEYLNA
+1211 EINENEYLNA
-1221 KLGICDTDGGD
+1221 KFGYCETDRGD
-1232 TKNITDI
+1232 TKNIADI

-1248 SLSFKCSIAKEV
+1248 SHSFKCSIAKDV
-1260 VNGYGKWVDAST
+1260 VNDYGKWVDAST
-1272 DITLDQICNRD
+1272 DIALNQICNRD
-1283 KEGATVTKESVIY
+1283 NEGATVTKESVIY
-1296 VCAYKDESSMYQW
+1296 VCVYKDESSMYQW

-1324 YGGYLDDPHSS
+1324 YGGYHDNPHSS
-1335 SSMSHCGKSDEI
+1335 SSVSHCGESYACQTE
-1347 ECTTDSDKKIC
+1347 TDKKIC

-1387 CEFVNHEGGDITMST
+1387 CEFVNHEGNIDEST
-1402 LTMSTLKYYEQT
+1402 VKYYEQT
-1414 EYYVNTDQGYK
+1414 EYYVNTEQGYK

-1435 AFSPNHEGLCV
+1435 AFSPNHKGLCV
-1446 FKFDIYRYRESSK
+1446 FEFNVYSYCPGFGEWILSPGFCLR
-1459 KWVLINK
+1459 
-1466 GP
+1466 

>member
-1 MNKKTIKFGL
+1 MKKNTLKIAL
-11 AVSAMALYF
+11 AASAMTLFF

-29 SQDVNQFTTVSSL
+29 SQDGNQFTTVTAL
-42 NDDDCS
+42 NPDDCS
-48 EKTEGSMAFVKS
+48 DSTEGSMAFVKS

-72 VAMNDHE
+72 IAMNDHE

-85 ESKELKDKSGFAIVC
+85 ESKELKDKSGIAIIC
-100 DGGDTIG
+100 DGSDTIG
-107 VVHNGKDGADGKDGT
+107 VVYNGKDGKDGT
-122 NGKDGADGKNGTN
+122 NGKNGTN
-135 GTNGTNGKD
+135 GSNGTNGD
-144 GADGTNGTSGT
+144 NGD
-155 NGSSGT
+155 
-161 NGKSAYEIAKENG
+161 
-174 FTGTEKE
+174 
-181 WLESLKGEAG
+181 
-191 KNGTNGT
+191 

-212 DSKFSSASAKQ
+212 DAKLSSASAQ
-223 QKDIDDA
+223 IQKDID
-230 LNSLSSASAKNQKDI
+230 SKMSSASAKNQKDVDDAI
-245 DNALNNLSSASAKSQ
+245 KGLSSASAKNE
-260 KDIDDALKNL
+260 KDINDKL
-270 SSATDKFGE
+270 SSASAKNEKDLNDKLSSASRE
-279 DIDSKFNDAYSS
+279 IDEKFDDAYSS
-291 WSAELE
+291 LSAELE
-297 DKSCAIVD
+297 DKKCEIVNTERND
-305 TVRDNEKA
+305 ETA
-313 IITVTI
+313 IIIVTI
-319 KCGDAE
+319 RCGEAE

-355 NKETKTND
+355 NKETKTDD

-492 RVKNLVNAGSKFAA
+492 RVKKLVDDGNGFDVANVQ
-506 ANKQANEELAAALY
+506 ANKDLAHALY
-520 LNNKNSDEYPA
+520 LENSEEYPS
-531 FEHFVPDQL
+531 FEHYAPDQI
-540 GLLEHFNS
+540 GLAENFNS
-548 IAWVMALI
+548 IVWVMALI
-556 DQKSKT
+556 DQKDKT
-562 PGFNAVYNA
+562 PGFNSVYNA

-580 DFNKA
+580 NFNTA
-585 ITTTYAG
+585 VNTTYAG
-592 EDRSMFFV
+592 KEHSMFFV

-635 YYKILQNGFVDAYKL
+635 YYKILQNGFVEAYKL

-666 KVYKSDVEGGYFHY
+666 KVYKSDVEGGYFRY

-691 PITLWAVGVATVEQ
+691 PVTLWAEGVATVEK

-731 DNGKCYWQDT
+731 DNGKCYWQDA

-756 FIDGEIKE
+756 FFDGEIQE

-831 EKLFDYKNAELATA
+831 EKLFDYKNAELATT
-845 TSKITLVCD
+845 TSKITFVCD
-854 GSKWRQKDGHD
+854 GSKWRQKDYHD
-865 EEYGICTKT
+865 EKYGICSKT
-874 VMEKGVVKEENGS
+874 AMEKGVVKEENGS
-887 AWYKCD
+887 EHYKCD

-901 EWIATDWR
+901 EWIATDWQ
-909 DKDLEK
+909 DVYNEK
-915 ACHYGN
+915 ACHYGY
-921 VNEKVVT
+921 VNKKMVT
-928 ESDYEYVCE
+928 GSGYEYVCE
-937 TVEDLDN
+937 ENSEYTDN
-944 DDNHTHEWRETTADE
+944 WGNHSHEWRETTVDE

-966 KATVQKLENEDLGES
+966 EATVQKLEDEDLGES

-999 ASGAKEWVYYG
+999 ASGAKKWVYYG
-1010 NFINESTRNSVFL
+1010 NFTNESTRNSALL

-1031 VIYTCN
+1031 IIYACN
-1037 YWYCDSVSVEVVQGE
+1037 DWVNIYCEPDSVETVQSK
-1052 IASNMPEDEK
+1052 IASNMPEVEK

-1088 VEVQLSEAEI
+1088 VNVTLKSGENP
-1098 KKTYVASAARND
+1098 KTFVASAKRDD

-1117 DIYGEC
+1117 EIYGKC

-1130 QTEVAVYE
+1130 QTKVAVYGGE
-1138 GIKYKCNYISGASFS
+1138 KYKCNYISGGPSS
-1153 GYSWVKASDL
+1153 GYYSWVKASDL
-1163 DENATLGICTS
+1163 DENATLGICS
-1174 NRMQKKDVAI
+1174 RNRKKDAAV
-1184 VGDAYYGCLYN
+1184 VGDVYYECLGN
-1195 NNVEGIP
+1195 GNVEGIP
-1202 ESSSSTDWK
+1202 ASSSSTDWLK
-1211 EIGEKEYLNA
+1211 INENEYLNA
-1221 KLGICDTDGGD
+1221 KFGYCDTDRGD
-1232 TKNITDI
+1232 TKNIADI

-1248 SLSFKCSIAKEV
+1248 SHSFKCSIAKEV
-1260 VNGYGKWVDAST
+1260 VNDYGKWVDAST
-1272 DITLDQICNRD
+1272 DIALNQICNRD
-1283 KEGATVTKESVIY
+1283 KEDTTVTKESVIY
-1296 VCAYKDESSMYQW
+1296 VCVYKDESSMYQW

-1324 YGGYLDDPHSS
+1324 YGGYHDNPHSS
-1335 SSMSHCGKSDEI
+1335 SSVSHCGESY
-1347 ECTTDSDKKIC
+1347 ECQTETDKKIC

-1373 SVAVYCDKHSTGYA
+1373 SVAVYCDRHSTGYA
-1387 CEFVNHEGGDITMST
+1387 CEFVNHEGNIDEST
-1402 LTMSTLKYYEQT
+1402 VKYYEQT
-1414 EYYVNTDQGYK
+1414 EYYVKTEQGYK
-1425 KAETAEEYCE
+1425 KAESAEQYCE
-1435 AFSPNHEGLCV
+1435 AFSPNRDETCIFNFAVYIYCEGLN
-1446 FKFDIYRYRESSK
+1446 
-1459 KWVLINK
+1459 KWA
-1466 GP
+1466 GWCPTR

>member
-1 MNKKTIKFGL
+1 MKKNTLKIAL
-11 AVSAMALYF
+11 AASAMTLFF

-29 SQDVNQFTTVSSL
+29 SQDGNQFTTVTAL
-42 NDDDCS
+42 NPDDCS
-48 EKTEGSMAFVKS
+48 DSTEGSMAFVKS

-72 VAMNDHE
+72 IAMNDHE

-85 ESKELKDKSGFAIVC
+85 ESKELKDKSGIAIIC
-100 DGGDTIG
+100 DGSDTIG
-107 VVHNGKDGADGKDGT
+107 VVYNGKDGKDGT
-122 NGKDGADGKNGTN
+122 NGKNGTN
-135 GTNGTNGKD
+135 GSNGTNGD
-144 GADGTNGTSGT
+144 NGD
-155 NGSSGT
+155 
-161 NGKSAYEIAKENG
+161 
-174 FTGTEKE
+174 
-181 WLESLKGEAG
+181 
-191 KNGTNGT
+191 

-212 DSKFSSASAKQ
+212 DAKLSSASAQ
-223 QKDIDDA
+223 IQKDID
-230 LNSLSSASAKNQKDI
+230 SKMSSASAKNQKDVDDAI
-245 DNALNNLSSASAKSQ
+245 KGLSSASAKNE
-260 KDIDDALKNL
+260 KDINDKL
-270 SSATDKFGE
+270 SSASAKNEKDLNDKLSSASRE
-279 DIDSKFNDAYSS
+279 IDEKFDDAYSS
-291 WSAELE
+291 LSAELE
-297 DKSCAIVD
+297 DKKCEIVD

-319 KCGDAE
+319 RCGEAE

-355 NKETKTND
+355 NKETKTDD

-492 RVKNLVNAGSKFAA
+492 RVKKLVDDGNGFGVANEQ
-506 ANKQANEELAAALY
+506 ANKDLAHALY
-520 LNNKNSDEYPA
+520 LENSEEYPS
-531 FEHFVPDQL
+531 FEHYAPDQI
-540 GLLEHFNS
+540 GLAENFNS
-548 IAWVMALI
+548 IVWVMALI
-556 DQKSKT
+556 DQKDKT
-562 PGFNAVYNA
+562 PGFNSVYNA

-580 DFNKA
+580 NFNTA
-585 ITTTYAG
+585 VNTTYAG
-592 EDRSMFFV
+592 KEHSMFFV

-635 YYKILQNGFVDAYKL
+635 YYKILQNGFVEAYKL

-666 KVYKSDVEGGYFHY
+666 KVYKSDVEGGYFRY

-691 PITLWAVGVATVEQ
+691 PVTLWAVGVATVEKA
-705 VCDAD
+705 CDAD

-731 DNGKCYWQDT
+731 DNGKCYWQDA

-756 FIDGEIKE
+756 FFDGEIQE

-804 MTPEEQAN
+804 MTPEELAN

-831 EKLFDYKNAELATA
+831 EKLFDYKNAELATT
-845 TSKITLVCD
+845 TSKITFVCD
-854 GSKWRQKDGHD
+854 GSKWRQKDYHD
-865 EEYGICTKT
+865 EKYGICSKT
-874 VMEKGVVKEENGS
+874 TMEKGEVKEENGS
-887 AWYKCD
+887 EHYKCD

-901 EWIATDWR
+901 EWIATDWQ
-909 DKDLEK
+909 DVYNEK
-915 ACHYGN
+915 ACHYGY
-921 VNEKVVT
+921 VNKKMVT
-928 ESDYEYVCE
+928 GSGYEYVCE
-937 TVEDLDN
+937 ENSEYTDN
-944 DDNHTHEWRETTADE
+944 WGNHSHEWRETTVDE

-966 KATVQKLENEDLGES
+966 EATVQKLEDEDLGES

-999 ASGAKEWVYYG
+999 ASGAKKWVYYG
-1010 NFINESTRNSVFL
+1010 NFTNESTRNSALL

-1031 VIYTCN
+1031 IIYACN
-1037 YWYCDSVSVEVVQGE
+1037 DWVNIYCEPDSVETVQSK
-1052 IASNMPEDEK
+1052 IASNMPEVEK

-1088 VEVQLSEAEI
+1088 VNVTLKSGENP
-1098 KKTYVASAARND
+1098 KTFVASAKRDD

-1117 DIYGEC
+1117 EIYGKC

-1130 QTEVAVYE
+1130 QTKVAVYGGE
-1138 GIKYKCNYISGASFS
+1138 KYKCNYISGGPSS
-1153 GYSWVKASDL
+1153 GYYSWVKASDL
-1163 DENATLGICTS
+1163 DENATLGICS
-1174 NRMQKKDVAI
+1174 RNRKKDAAV
-1184 VGDAYYGCLYN
+1184 VGDVYYECLSN
-1195 NNVEGIP
+1195 GNAEGIP
-1202 ESSSSTDWK
+1202 ASSSSTDWL
-1211 EIGEKEYLNA
+1211 EINENEYLNA
-1221 KLGICDTDGGD
+1221 KFGYCDTDRGD
-1232 TKNITDI
+1232 TKNIADI

-1248 SLSFKCSIAKEV
+1248 SHSFKCSIAKDV
-1260 VNGYGKWVDAST
+1260 VNDYGKWVDAST
-1272 DITLDQICNRD
+1272 DIALDKICNRD
-1283 KEGATVTKESVIY
+1283 KEDTTVTKESVIY
-1296 VCAYKDESSMYQW
+1296 VCVYKDESSMYQW

-1324 YGGYLDDPHSS
+1324 YGGYHDNPHSS
-1335 SSMSHCGKSDEI
+1335 SSVSHCGESYACQTE
-1347 ECTTDSDKKIC
+1347 TDKKIC

-1373 SVAVYCDKHSTGYA
+1373 SVAVYCDRHSTGYA
-1387 CEFVNHEGGDITMST
+1387 CEFVNHEGNIDEST
-1402 LTMSTLKYYEQT
+1402 VKYYEQT
-1414 EYYVNTDQGYK
+1414 EYYVNTEQGYK

-1435 AFSPNHEGLCV
+1435 AFSPNRKGLCV
-1446 FKFDIYRYRESSK
+1446 FEFNVYSYCPGSGEWIRSPGFCLR
-1459 KWVLINK
+1459 
-1466 GP
+1466 

>member
-1 MNKKTIKFGL
+1 MKKNTLKIAL
-11 AVSAMALYF
+11 AASAMTLFF

-29 SQDVNQFTTVSSL
+29 SQDGNQFTTVTAL
-42 NDDDCS
+42 NPDDCS
-48 EKTEGSMAFVKS
+48 DSTEGSMAFVKS

-72 VAMNDHE
+72 IAMNDHE

-85 ESKELKDKSGFAIVC
+85 ESKELKDKSGIAIIC
-100 DGGDTIG
+100 DGSDTIG
-107 VVHNGKDGADGKDGT
+107 VVYNGKDGKDGT
-122 NGKDGADGKNGTN
+122 NGKNGTN
-135 GTNGTNGKD
+135 GSNGTNGD
-144 GADGTNGTSGT
+144 NGD
-155 NGSSGT
+155 
-161 NGKSAYEIAKENG
+161 
-174 FTGTEKE
+174 
-181 WLESLKGEAG
+181 
-191 KNGTNGT
+191 

-212 DSKFSSASAKQ
+212 DAKLSSASAQ
-223 QKDIDDA
+223 IQKDID
-230 LNSLSSASAKNQKDI
+230 SKMSSASAKNQKDVDDAI
-245 DNALNNLSSASAKSQ
+245 KGLSSASAKNE
-260 KDIDDALKNL
+260 KDINDKL
-270 SSATDKFGE
+270 SSASAKNEKDLNDKLSSASRE
-279 DIDSKFNDAYSS
+279 IDEKFDDAYSS
-291 WSAELE
+291 LSAELE
-297 DKSCAIVD
+297 DKKCEIVNTERND
-305 TVRDNEKA
+305 ETA

-319 KCGDAE
+319 RCGEAE

-399 LFASANKSFVTIE
+399 LFASANKSFVTVE
-412 ETNEKA
+412 ETNEKT

-426 EGDLDITNLTT
+426 EGDLDITNLMT

-492 RVKNLVNAGSKFAA
+492 RVKKLVDDGNGFGVANEQ
-506 ANKQANEELAAALY
+506 ANKDLAHALY
-520 LNNKNSDEYPA
+520 LENSEEYPS
-531 FEHFVPDQL
+531 FEHYAPDQI
-540 GLLEHFNS
+540 GLAENFNS
-548 IAWVMALI
+548 IVWVMALI
-556 DQKSKT
+556 DQKNKT
-562 PGFNAVYNA
+562 PGFNSVYNA

-580 DFNKA
+580 NFNTA
-585 ITTTYAG
+585 VNTTYAG
-592 EDRSMFFV
+592 KEHSMFFV

-635 YYKILQNGFVDAYKL
+635 YYKILQNGFVEAYKL

-666 KVYKSDVEGGYFHY
+666 KVYKSDVEGGYFRY

-691 PITLWAVGVATVEQ
+691 PVTLWAVGVATVEQ

-731 DNGKCYWQDT
+731 DNGKCYWQDA

-756 FIDGEIKE
+756 FFDGEIQE

-831 EKLFDYKNAELATA
+831 EKLFDYKNAELATT
-845 TSKITLVCD
+845 TSKITFVCD
-854 GSKWRQKDGHD
+854 GSKWRQKDYHD
-865 EEYGICTKT
+865 EKYGICSKT
-874 VMEKGVVKEENGS
+874 TMEKGEVKEENGS
-887 AWYKCD
+887 EHYKCD

-901 EWIATDWR
+901 EWIATDWQ
-909 DKDLEK
+909 DVYNEK
-915 ACHYGN
+915 ACHYGY
-921 VNEKVVT
+921 VNKKMVT
-928 ESDYEYVCE
+928 GSGYEYVCE
-937 TVEDLDN
+937 ENSEYTDN
-944 DDNHTHEWRETTADE
+944 WGNHSHEWRETTVDE

-966 KATVQKLENEDLGES
+966 EATVQKLEDEDLGES

-999 ASGAKEWVYYG
+999 ASGAKKWVYYG
-1010 NFINESTRNSVFL
+1010 NFTNESTRNSALL

-1031 VIYTCN
+1031 IIYACN
-1037 YWYCDSVSVEVVQGE
+1037 DWVNIECEPVSVETVQSK
-1052 IASNMPEDEK
+1052 IASNMPEVEK

-1088 VEVQLSEAEI
+1088 VNVTLKSGENP
-1098 KKTYVASAARND
+1098 KTFVASAKRDD

-1117 DIYGEC
+1117 EIYGKC

-1130 QTEVAVYE
+1130 QTKVAVYGGE
-1138 GIKYKCNYISGASFS
+1138 KYKCNYISGGPSS
-1153 GYSWVKASDL
+1153 GYYSWVKASDL
-1163 DENATLGICTS
+1163 DENATLGICS
-1174 NRMQKKDVAI
+1174 RNRKKDAAV
-1184 VGDAYYGCLYN
+1184 VGDVYYECLGN
-1195 NNVEGIP
+1195 GNAEGIP
-1202 ESSSSTDWK
+1202 ASSSSTDWL
-1211 EIGEKEYLNA
+1211 EINENEYLNA
-1221 KLGICDTDGGD
+1221 RFGYCDTDRGD
-1232 TKNITDI
+1232 TKNIADI

-1248 SLSFKCSIAKEV
+1248 SHSFKCSIAKDV
-1260 VNGYGKWVDAST
+1260 VNDYGKWVDAST
-1272 DITLDQICNRD
+1272 DIALDKICNRD
-1283 KEGATVTKESVIY
+1283 KEDTTVTKESVIY
-1296 VCAYKDESSMYQW
+1296 VCVYKDESSMYQW

-1324 YGGYLDDPHSS
+1324 YGGYHDNPHSS
-1335 SSMSHCGKSDEI
+1335 SSVSHCGESYACQTE
-1347 ECTTDSDKKIC
+1347 TDKKIC

-1373 SVAVYCDKHSTGYA
+1373 SVAVYCDRHSTGYA
-1387 CEFVNHEGGDITMST
+1387 CEFVNHEGNIDEST
-1402 LTMSTLKYYEQT
+1402 VKYYEQT
-1414 EYYVNTDQGYK
+1414 EYYVNTEQGYK

-1435 AFSPNHEGLCV
+1435 AFSPNRKGLCV
-1446 FKFDIYRYRESSK
+1446 FEFNVYSYCPGSGEWIRSPGFCLR
-1459 KWVLINK
+1459 
-1466 GP
+1466 

>member
-1 MNKKTIKFGL
+1 MKKNTLKIAL
-11 AVSAMALYF
+11 AASAMTLFF

-29 SQDVNQFTTVSSL
+29 SQDGNQFTTVTAL
-42 NDDDCS
+42 NPDDCS
-48 EKTEGSMAFVKS
+48 DSTEGSMAFVKS

-72 VAMNDHE
+72 IAMNDHE

-85 ESKELKDKSGFAIVC
+85 ESKELKDKSGIAIIC
-100 DGGDTIG
+100 DGSDTIG
-107 VVHNGKDGADGKDGT
+107 VVYNGKDGKDGT
-122 NGKDGADGKNGTN
+122 NGKNGTN
-135 GTNGTNGKD
+135 GSNGTNGD
-144 GADGTNGTSGT
+144 NGD
-155 NGSSGT
+155 
-161 NGKSAYEIAKENG
+161 
-174 FTGTEKE
+174 
-181 WLESLKGEAG
+181 
-191 KNGTNGT
+191 

-212 DSKFSSASAKQ
+212 DAKLSSASAQ
-223 QKDIDDA
+223 IQKDID
-230 LNSLSSASAKNQKDI
+230 SKMSSASAKNQKDVDDAI
-245 DNALNNLSSASAKSQ
+245 KGLSSASAKNE
-260 KDIDDALKNL
+260 KDINDKL
-270 SSATDKFGE
+270 SSASAKNEKDLNDKLSSASRE
-279 DIDSKFNDAYSS
+279 IDEKFDDAYSS
-291 WSAELE
+291 LSAELE
-297 DKSCAIVD
+297 DKKCEIVNTERND
-305 TVRDNEKA
+305 ETA
-313 IITVTI
+313 IIIVTI
-319 KCGDAE
+319 RCGEAE

-355 NKETKTND
+355 NKETKTDD

-492 RVKNLVNAGSKFAA
+492 RVKKLVDDGNGFDVANVQ
-506 ANKQANEELAAALY
+506 ANKDLAHALY
-520 LNNKNSDEYPA
+520 LENSEEYPS
-531 FEHFVPDQL
+531 FEHYAPDQI
-540 GLLEHFNS
+540 GLAENFNS
-548 IAWVMALI
+548 IVWVMALI
-556 DQKSKT
+556 DQKDKT
-562 PGFNAVYNA
+562 PGFNSVYNA

-580 DFNKA
+580 NFNTA
-585 ITTTYAG
+585 VNTTYAG
-592 EDRSMFFV
+592 KEHSMFFV

-635 YYKILQNGFVDAYKL
+635 YYKILQNGFVEAYKL

-666 KVYKSDVEGGYFHY
+666 KVYKSDVEGGYFRY

-691 PITLWAVGVATVEQ
+691 PVTLWAVGVATVEK

-722 LDENAVCVC
+722 LDDNAVCVC
-731 DNGKCYWQDT
+731 DNGKCYWQDA

-756 FIDGEIKE
+756 FFDGEIQE

-831 EKLFDYKNAELATA
+831 EKLFDYKNAELATT
-845 TSKITLVCD
+845 TSKITFVCD
-854 GSKWRQKDGHD
+854 GSKWRQKDYHD
-865 EEYGICTKT
+865 EKYGICSKT
-874 VMEKGVVKEENGS
+874 AMEKGVVKEENGS
-887 AWYKCD
+887 EHYKCD

-901 EWIATDWR
+901 EWIATDWQ
-909 DKDLEK
+909 DVYNEK
-915 ACHYGN
+915 ACHYGY
-921 VNEKVVT
+921 VNKKMVT
-928 ESDYEYVCE
+928 GSGYEYVCE
-937 TVEDLDN
+937 ENSEYTDN
-944 DDNHTHEWRETTADE
+944 WGNHSHEWRETTVDE

-966 KATVQKLENEDLGES
+966 EATVQKLEDEDLGES

-999 ASGAKEWVYYG
+999 ASGAKKWVYYG
-1010 NFINESTRNSVFL
+1010 NFTNESTRNSALL

-1031 VIYTCN
+1031 IIYACN
-1037 YWYCDSVSVEVVQGE
+1037 DWVNIYCEPDSVETVQSK

-1088 VEVQLSEAEI
+1088 VNVTLKSGENP
-1098 KKTYVASAARND
+1098 KTFVASAKRDD

-1117 DIYGEC
+1117 EIYGKC

-1130 QTEVAVYE
+1130 QTKVAVYGGE
-1138 GIKYKCNYISGASFS
+1138 KYKCNYISGGPSS
-1153 GYSWVKASDL
+1153 GYYSWVKASDL
-1163 DENATLGICTS
+1163 DENATLGICTR
-1174 NRMQKKDVAI
+1174 NRKKDAAI
-1184 VGDAYYGCLYN
+1184 VGDAYYECLGN
-1195 NNVEGIP
+1195 GNVEGIP
-1202 ESSSSTDWK
+1202 ASSSSTDWLVIN
-1211 EIGEKEYLNA
+1211 ENEYLNV
-1221 KLGICDTDGGD
+1221 KFGYCDTDRGD
-1232 TKNITDI
+1232 TKNIADI

-1248 SLSFKCSIAKEV
+1248 SHSFKCSIAKDV
-1260 VNGYGKWVDAST
+1260 VNDYGKWVDAST
-1272 DITLDQICNRD
+1272 DIALNQICNRD
-1283 KEGATVTKESVIY
+1283 KEDTTVTKESVIY
-1296 VCAYKDESSMYQW
+1296 VCVYKDESSMYQW

-1324 YGGYLDDPHSS
+1324 YGGYHDNPHSS
-1335 SSMSHCGKSDEI
+1335 SSVSHCGESY
-1347 ECTTDSDKKIC
+1347 ECQTETDKKIC

-1373 SVAVYCDKHSTGYA
+1373 SVAVYCDRHSTGYA
-1387 CEFVNHEGGDITMST
+1387 CEFVNHEGNIDEST
-1402 LTMSTLKYYEQT
+1402 VKYYEQT
-1414 EYYVNTDQGYK
+1414 EYYVNTEQGYK

-1435 AFSPNHEGLCV
+1435 AFSPNRKGLCV
-1446 FKFDIYRYRESSK
+1446 FEFNVYSYCPGSGEWIRSPGFCLR
-1459 KWVLINK
+1459 
-1466 GP
+1466 

>member
-1 MNKKTIKFGL
+1 MNNKYIKLGF
-11 AVSAMALYF
+11 AISAMSLYF
-20 AGCGDDLLY
+20 AGCGDDVLVSEEA
-29 SQDVNQFTTVSSL
+29 SQFSTVNSL
-42 NDDDCS
+42 DAKDCS
-48 EKTEGSMAFVKS
+48 DSTEGSMAFVKS
-60 KATMYVCSEGEW
+60 KATMYVCSDGEW
-72 VAMNDHE
+72 VAMSDHE
-79 AIQYRC
+79 AVQYRC
-85 ESKELKDKSGFAIVC
+85 ESKELKDKSGFAIIC
-100 DGGDTIG
+100 DGDTIG
-107 VVHNGKDGADGKDGT
+107 VVKNGKDGKDGS
-122 NGKDGADGKNGTN
+122 DGKNGTN
-135 GTNGTNGKD
+135 GTDGKDGKNGSNGTNG
-144 GADGTNGTSGT
+144 S
-155 NGSSGT
+155 NGSDGQ
-161 NGKSAYEIAKENG
+161 NGASVDSAAINKAI
-174 FTGTEKE
+174 
-181 WLESLKGEAG
+181 
-191 KNGTNGT
+191 
-198 NGKDAD
+198 KDAL
-204 MDKIQKDI
+204 
-212 DSKFSSASAKQ
+212 SSASAKSQ
-223 QKDIDDA
+223 SEIDEA
-230 LNSLSSASAKNQKDI
+230 LKNLSSASAKNQKDV
-245 DNALNNLSSASAKSQ
+245 
-260 KDIDDALKNL
+260 DDALKNL

-291 WSAELE
+291 WNAELE

-319 KCGDAE
+319 RCGEAE

-355 NKETKTND
+355 NKETKTDD

-412 ETNEKA
+412 ETNEKT

-492 RVKNLVNAGSKFAA
+492 RVKKLVDDGNGFGVANEQ
-506 ANKQANEELAAALY
+506 ANKELAGALY
-520 LNNKNSDEYPA
+520 LENSEEYPS
-531 FEHFVPDQL
+531 FEHYAPNQI
-540 GLLEHFNS
+540 GLAENFNS
-548 IAWVMALI
+548 IVWVMALI
-556 DQKSKT
+556 DQKDKT
-562 PGFNAVYNA
+562 PGFNSVYNA

-580 DFNKA
+580 NFNTA
-585 ITTTYAG
+585 VNTTYAG
-592 EDRSMFFV
+592 KEHSMFFV

-615 QMQHGDYTAETN
+615 QMQHGDSTAETN

-635 YYKILQNGFVDAYKL
+635 YYKILQNGFVEAYKL

-666 KVYKSDVEGGYFHY
+666 KVYKSDVEGGYFRY

-691 PITLWAVGVATVEQ
+691 PITLWAVGVATVEKA
-705 VCDAD
+705 CDAD

-756 FIDGEIKE
+756 FFDGEIQE

-812 NPESKL
+812 NPNSKL

-831 EKLFDYKNAELATA
+831 EKLFDTKNAELATT

-854 GSKWRQKDGHD
+854 GSKWRKKDDHD

-887 AWYKCD
+887 EHYKCD

-909 DKDLEK
+909 DSYLDK
-915 ACHYGN
+915 ACHYGY

-928 ESDYEYVCE
+928 ESGYEYVCE
-937 TVEDLDN
+937 TAEDLDN
-944 DDNHTHEWRETTADE
+944 DDNHIHEWRE
-959 YCVGDRV
+959 
-966 KATVQKLENEDLGES
+966 
-981 TFNEKC
+981 
-987 SYHGSTYARNNT
+987 
-999 ASGAKEWVYYG
+999 
-1010 NFINESTRNSVFL
+1010 
-1023 FLNGYKDN
+1023 
-1031 VIYTCN
+1031 
-1037 YWYCDSVSVEVVQGE
+1037 
-1052 IASNMPEDEK
+1052 
-1062 QKWINV
+1062 
-1068 LCNYGD
+1068 
-1074 YKRASGYADGIAFE
+1074 
-1088 VEVQLSEAEI
+1088 LS
-1098 KKTYVASAARND
+1098 
-1110 WHEPTFE
+1110 FE

-1130 QTEVAVYE
+1130 QTKVAVYGGE
-1138 GIKYKCNYISGASFS
+1138 KYKCNYISGGFS
-1153 GYSWVKASDL
+1153 GGYSWVKASDL
-1163 DENATLGICTS
+1163 DENATLGICTR
-1174 NRMQKKDVAI
+1174 NRKKDAAI
-1184 VGDAYYGCLYN
+1184 VGNAYYECLGN
-1195 NNVEGIP
+1195 GNAEGIP
-1202 ESSSSTDWK
+1202 ASSSSTDWL
-1211 EIGEKEYLNA
+1211 EINENEYLNA
-1221 KLGICDTDGGD
+1221 KFGYCDTDRGD
-1232 TKNITDI
+1232 TKNIADI

-1248 SLSFKCSIAKEV
+1248 SHSFKCSIAKEV
-1260 VNGYGKWVDAST
+1260 EYGDGKWVDAST
-1272 DITLDQICNRD
+1272 DIALNQICNRD
-1283 KEGATVTKESVIY
+1283 NEDSTVTKESVIY
-1296 VCAYKDESSMYQW
+1296 VCAYKDGSSMYQW

-1324 YGGYLDDPHSS
+1324 YGGYHNNPRSS
-1335 SSMSHCGKSDEI
+1335 SSMSHCGGYYSDCQTE
-1347 ECTTDSDKKIC
+1347 TDKKIC

-1368 DSVWQ
+1368 ESMWQ
-1373 SVAVYCDKHSTGYA
+1373 SVAEYCEDHSTGSA
-1387 CEFVNHEGGDITMST
+1387 CEFVNHVGEDITEST
-1402 LTMSTLKYYEQT
+1402 LRYYEQT
-1414 EYYVNTDQGYK
+1414 EYYVKTEQGYK
-1425 KAETAEEYCE
+1425 KAESAEQYCE
-1435 AFSPNHEGLCV
+1435 AFSPNRDETCIFNFAVYIYCEG
-1446 FKFDIYRYRESSK
+1446 KN
-1459 KWVLINK
+1459 KWA
-1466 GP
+1466 GWCPTR

>member
-1 MNKKTIKFGL
+1 MKKNTLKIAL
-11 AVSAMALYF
+11 AASAMTLFF

-29 SQDVNQFTTVSSL
+29 SQDGNQFTTVTAL
-42 NDDDCS
+42 NPDDCS
-48 EKTEGSMAFVKS
+48 DSTEGSMAFVKS

-72 VAMNDHE
+72 IAMNDHE

-85 ESKELKDKSGFAIVC
+85 ESKELKDKSGIAIIC
-100 DGGDTIG
+100 DGSDTIG
-107 VVHNGKDGADGKDGT
+107 VVYNGKDGKDGT
-122 NGKDGADGKNGTN
+122 NGKNGTN
-135 GTNGTNGKD
+135 GSNGTNGD
-144 GADGTNGTSGT
+144 NGD
-155 NGSSGT
+155 
-161 NGKSAYEIAKENG
+161 
-174 FTGTEKE
+174 
-181 WLESLKGEAG
+181 
-191 KNGTNGT
+191 

-212 DSKFSSASAKQ
+212 DAKLSSASAQ
-223 QKDIDDA
+223 IQKDID
-230 LNSLSSASAKNQKDI
+230 SKMSSASAKNQKDVDDAI
-245 DNALNNLSSASAKSQ
+245 KGLSSASAKNE
-260 KDIDDALKNL
+260 KDINDKL
-270 SSATDKFGE
+270 SSASAKNEKDLNDKLSSASRE
-279 DIDSKFNDAYSS
+279 IDEKFDDAYSS
-291 WSAELE
+291 LSAELE
-297 DKSCAIVD
+297 DKKCEIVNTERND
-305 TVRDNEKA
+305 EKA

-319 KCGDAE
+319 RCGEAE

-363 IYEEIWKNLK
+363 IYEEIWKTLK

-399 LFASANKSFVTIE
+399 LFAAANKSFVTIE

-492 RVKNLVNAGSKFAA
+492 RVKKLVDDGNGFGVANEQ
-506 ANKQANEELAAALY
+506 ANKDLAHALY
-520 LNNKNSDEYPA
+520 LENSEEYPS
-531 FEHFVPDQL
+531 FEHYAPDQI
-540 GLLEHFNS
+540 GLAENFNS
-548 IAWVMALI
+548 IVWVMALI
-556 DQKSKT
+556 DQKDKT
-562 PGFNAVYNA
+562 PGFNPVYNA

-580 DFNKA
+580 NFNTA
-585 ITTTYAG
+585 VNTTYAG
-592 EDRSMFFV
+592 KEHSMFFV

-635 YYKILQNGFVDAYKL
+635 YYKILQNGFVEAYKL

-666 KVYKSDVEGGYFHY
+666 KVYKSDVEGGYFRY

-691 PITLWAVGVATVEQ
+691 PVTLWAVGVATVEK

-722 LDENAVCVC
+722 LDDNAVCVC
-731 DNGKCYWQDT
+731 DNGECYWQDA

-756 FIDGEIKE
+756 FFDGEIQE

-831 EKLFDYKNAELATA
+831 EKLFDYKNAELATT
-845 TSKITLVCD
+845 TSKITFVCD
-854 GSKWRQKDGHD
+854 GSKWRQKDYHD
-865 EEYGICTKT
+865 EKYGICSKT
-874 VMEKGVVKEENGS
+874 TMEKGVVKEENGS
-887 AWYKCD
+887 EHYKCD

-901 EWIATDWR
+901 EWIATDWQ
-909 DKDLEK
+909 DVYNEK
-915 ACHYGN
+915 ACHYGY
-921 VNEKVVT
+921 VNKKMVT
-928 ESDYEYVCE
+928 GSGYEYVCE
-937 TVEDLDN
+937 ENSEYTDN
-944 DDNHTHEWRETTADE
+944 WGNHSHEWRETTVDE

-966 KATVQKLENEDLGES
+966 EATVQKLEDEDLGES

-999 ASGAKEWVYYG
+999 ASGAKKWVYYG
-1010 NFINESTRNSVFL
+1010 NFTNESTRNSALL

-1031 VIYTCN
+1031 IIYACN
-1037 YWYCDSVSVEVVQGE
+1037 DWVNIYCEPDSVETVQSK

-1088 VEVQLSEAEI
+1088 VNVTLKSGENP
-1098 KKTYVASAARND
+1098 KTFVASAKRDD

-1117 DIYGEC
+1117 EIYGKC

-1130 QTEVAVYE
+1130 QTKVAVYGGE
-1138 GIKYKCNYISGASFS
+1138 KYKCNYISGGPSS
-1153 GYSWVKASDL
+1153 GYYSWVKASDL
-1163 DENATLGICTS
+1163 DENATLGICS
-1174 NRMQKKDVAI
+1174 RNRKKDAAV
-1184 VGDAYYGCLYN
+1184 VGDVYYECLGN
-1195 NNVEGIP
+1195 GNAEGIP
-1202 ESSSSTDWK
+1202 ASSSSTDWL
-1211 EIGEKEYLNA
+1211 EINENEYLNA
-1221 KLGICDTDGGD
+1221 KFGYCDTDRGD
-1232 TKNITDI
+1232 TKNIADI

-1248 SLSFKCSIAKEV
+1248 SHSFKCSIAKEV
-1260 VNGYGKWVDAST
+1260 VNDYGKWVDAST
-1272 DITLDQICNRD
+1272 DIALNQICNRD
-1283 KEGATVTKESVIY
+1283 NEGATVTKESVIY
-1296 VCAYKDESSMYQW
+1296 VCVYKDESSMYQW

-1324 YGGYLDDPHSS
+1324 YGGYHDNPHSS
-1335 SSMSHCGKSDEI
+1335 SSVSHCGESYACQTE
-1347 ECTTDSDKKIC
+1347 TDKKIC

-1373 SVAVYCDKHSTGYA
+1373 SVAVYCDRHSTGYA
-1387 CEFVNHEGGDITMST
+1387 CEFVNHEGNIDEST
-1402 LTMSTLKYYEQT
+1402 VKYYEQT
-1414 EYYVNTDQGYK
+1414 EYYVNTEQGYK

-1435 AFSPNHEGLCV
+1435 AFSPNRKGLCV
-1446 FKFDIYRYRESSK
+1446 FEFNVYSYCPGSGEWIRSPGFCLR
-1459 KWVLINK
+1459 
-1466 GP
+1466 

>member
-1 MNKKTIKFGL
+1 MNNKSVKLFGL

-42 NDDDCS
+42 KPEDCS
-48 EKTEGSMAFVKS
+48 DSTEGSMAFVKS

-85 ESKELKDKSGFAIVC
+85 ESKELKDKSGIAIIC
-100 DGGDTIG
+100 DGNDTIG
-107 VVHNGKDGADGKDGT
+107 VVYN
-122 NGKDGADGKNGTN
+122 GKNGS
-135 GTNGTNGKD
+135 D
-144 GADGTNGTSGT
+144 GSSGA

-161 NGKSAYEIAKENG
+161 NGKSAYEIAKDNG
-174 FTGTEKE
+174 FKGSEQE
-181 WLESLKGEAG
+181 WLASLKGEAG
-191 KNGTNGT
+191 KNGSNGS
-198 NGKDAD
+198 NGSNGVSVDTAAIKKSINDALSAASA
-204 MDKIQKDI
+204 KSEKDI
-212 DSKFSSASAKQ
+212 NAKLSSASAKQ

-230 LNSLSSASAKNQKDI
+230 LANLSSASAKNQKDV
-245 DNALNNLSSASAKSQ
+245 
-260 KDIDDALKNL
+260 DDALKNL

-291 WSAELE
+291 LSAELE
-297 DKSCAIVD
+297 DKKCEIVNTERND
-305 TVRDNEKA
+305 ETA

-319 KCGDAE
+319 RCGEAE

-355 NKETKTND
+355 NKETKTDD

-492 RVKNLVNAGSKFAA
+492 RVKKLVDDGNGFGVANEQ
-506 ANKQANEELAAALY
+506 ANKDLAHALY
-520 LNNKNSDEYPA
+520 LENSEEYPS
-531 FEHFVPDQL
+531 FEHYAPDQI
-540 GLLEHFNS
+540 GLAENFNS
-548 IAWVMALI
+548 IVWVMALI
-556 DQKSKT
+556 DQKDKT
-562 PGFNAVYNA
+562 PGFNSVYNA

-580 DFNKA
+580 NFNTA
-585 ITTTYAG
+585 VNTTYAG
-592 EDRSMFFV
+592 KEHSMFFV

-635 YYKILQNGFVDAYKL
+635 YYKILQNGFVEAYKL

-666 KVYKSDVEGGYFHY
+666 KVYKSDVKGGYFRY

-691 PITLWAVGVATVEQ
+691 PITLWAVGVATVEK

-731 DNGKCYWQDT
+731 NNGKCYWQDT

-756 FIDGEIKE
+756 FFDGEIQE

-804 MTPEEQAN
+804 MTPEELAN

-831 EKLFDYKNAELATA
+831 EKLFDYKNAELATT
-845 TSKITLVCD
+845 TSKITFVCD
-854 GSKWRQKDGHD
+854 GSKWRQKDYHD
-865 EEYGICTKT
+865 EKYGICSKT
-874 VMEKGVVKEENGS
+874 TMEKGEVKEENGS
-887 AWYKCD
+887 EHYKCD

-901 EWIATDWR
+901 EWIATDWQ
-909 DKDLEK
+909 DVYNEK
-915 ACHYGN
+915 ACHYGY
-921 VNEKVVT
+921 VNEKMVT
-928 ESDYEYVCE
+928 GSGYEYVCE
-937 TVEDLDN
+937 ENSEYTDN
-944 DDNHTHEWRETTADE
+944 DGNHTHEWRETTVDE

-966 KATVQKLENEDLGES
+966 EATVQKLEDEDLGES

-999 ASGAKEWVYYG
+999 ASGAKKWVYYG
-1010 NFINESTRNSVFL
+1010 NFTNESTRNSAL
-1023 FLNGYKDN
+1023 LLLNGYKDN
-1031 VIYTCN
+1031 IIYACN
-1037 YWYCDSVSVEVVQGE
+1037 DWVNIYCEPVSVETVQSK
-1052 IASNMPEDEK
+1052 IASNMPEVEK

-1088 VEVQLSEAEI
+1088 VNVTLKSGETP
-1098 KKTYVASAARND
+1098 KTFVASAKRND

-1117 DIYGEC
+1117 DIYGKC

-1130 QTEVAVYE
+1130 QTKVAVYE
-1138 GIKYKCNYISGASFS
+1138 GIKYKCNYISGGPSS
-1153 GYSWVKASDL
+1153 GYYSWVKASDL
-1163 DENATLGICTS
+1163 DENATLGICTR
-1174 NRMQKKDVAI
+1174 NRKKDAAI
-1184 VGDAYYGCLYN
+1184 VGDAYYECLSN
-1195 NNVEGIP
+1195 GNAEGIP
-1202 ESSSSTDWK
+1202 ASSSSTDWLK
-1211 EIGEKEYLNA
+1211 IDENKYLNA
-1221 KLGICDTDGGD
+1221 KFGYCETDRGD
-1232 TKNITDI
+1232 TKNIADI

-1248 SLSFKCSIAKEV
+1248 SHSFKCSIAKDV
-1260 VNGYGKWVDAST
+1260 VNDYGKWVDAST
-1272 DITLDQICNRD
+1272 DIALDQICNRD
-1283 KEGATVTKESVIY
+1283 NEGATVTKESVIY

-1324 YGGYLDDPHSS
+1324 YGGYHDNPSCS
-1335 SSMSHCGKSDEI
+1335 SSMAHCGESH
-1347 ECTTDSDKKIC
+1347 ECQTETDKKIC

-1387 CEFVNHEGGDITMST
+1387 CEFPKHVGDD
-1402 LTMSTLKYYEQT
+1402 LEASTLKYYEQT
-1414 EYYVNTDQGYK
+1414 EYYINTEQGYK
-1425 KAETAEEYCE
+1425 KAETAEKYCNAFSQDHEGVCVFEFDVYRYCE
-1435 AFSPNHEGLCV
+1435 SSGKWILFNEGCQ
-1446 FKFDIYRYRESSK
+1446 IR
-1459 KWVLINK
+1459 I
-1466 GP
+1466 

>member
-1 MNKKTIKFGL
+1 MKNKSIKLGL
-11 AVSAMALYF
+11 AISAMAFYF

-29 SQDVNQFTTVSSL
+29 SQDGNQFTTVTSL
-42 NDDDCS
+42 NDEDCS
-48 EKTEGSMAFVKS
+48 DSTEGSMAFVKS

-85 ESKELKDKSGFAIVC
+85 ESKELKDKSGIAIIC
-100 DGGDTIG
+100 DGNDTIG
-107 VVHNGKDGADGKDGT
+107 VVYNGKDGSDGSS
-122 NGKDGADGKNGTN
+122 GA
-135 GTNGTNGKD
+135 
-144 GADGTNGTSGT
+144 

-161 NGKSAYEIAKENG
+161 NGKSAYEIAKDNG
-174 FTGTEKE
+174 FKGSEQE
-181 WLESLKGEAG
+181 WLASLKGEAG
-191 KNGTNGT
+191 KNGSNGS
-198 NGKDAD
+198 NGSNGVSVDTAAIKKSINDALSAASA
-204 MDKIQKDI
+204 KSEKDI
-212 DSKFSSASAKQ
+212 NAKLSSASAKQ

-230 LNSLSSASAKNQKDI
+230 LKGLSSASSKNQKDIDDALKGLSSASAKQQKDV
-245 DNALNNLSSASAKSQ
+245 
-260 KDIDDALKNL
+260 DDALKNL

-291 WSAELE
+291 WNAELE

-319 KCGDAE
+319 RCGEAE

-355 NKETKTND
+355 NKETKTDD

-373 GGDNAELTV
+373 GGDNAELIV

-412 ETNEKA
+412 ETNEKT

-437 PVVKLRVKLNLSN
+437 PVVKLRVKLNLTN

-492 RVKNLVNAGSKFAA
+492 RVKKLVDDGNGFGVANEQ
-506 ANKQANEELAAALY
+506 ANKELAHALY
-520 LNNKNSDEYPA
+520 LENSEEYPS
-531 FEHFVPDQL
+531 FEHFVPDQI
-540 GLLEHFNS
+540 GLAENFNS
-548 IAWVMALI
+548 IVWVMALI
-556 DQKSKT
+556 DQKDKT
-562 PGFNAVYNA
+562 PGFNPVYNA

-580 DFNKA
+580 DFNTA
-585 ITTTYAG
+585 VNTTYAG
-592 EDRSMFFV
+592 KEHSMFFV

-710 AVNSTFFYSFEG
+710 AVNSTFFYSFDG

-756 FIDGEIKE
+756 FFDGEIQE
-764 YECAEVE
+764 YECE
-771 CNPSASS
+771 CDLSASS
-778 CVGFELG
+778 TCDDLVPGI
-785 PVSPNS
+785 PNS

-804 MTPEEQAN
+804 KTPEELAN
-812 NPESKL
+812 DPSSPL
-818 YLGECSATVNEGK
+818 YLGECNATVNEGK
-831 EKLFDYKNAELATA
+831 EKLFDTKNAELATA
-845 TSKITLVCD
+845 TSKTTFVCD
-854 GSKWRQKDGHD
+854 GSKWRQKDYHD

-874 VMEKGVVKEENGS
+874 TMEKGVVKEENGS
-887 AWYKCD
+887 EHYKCD

-901 EWIATDWR
+901 EWIAADWQEVY
-909 DKDLEK
+909 LEK
-915 ACHYGN
+915 ACHYGY
-921 VNEKVVT
+921 VDKKLVT
-928 ESDYEYVCE
+928 GSGYEYVCE
-937 TVEDLDN
+937 ENSEYTDN
-944 DDNHTHEWRETTADE
+944 DGNHTHEWRETTVDE

-966 KATVQKLENEDLGES
+966 EATEQKLEDEDLGES

-987 SYHGSTYARNNT
+987 KYHGSTYARNNT

-1010 NFINESTRNSVFL
+1010 NFTNESTRNSALL

-1031 VIYTCN
+1031 IIYACN
-1037 YWYCDSVSVEVVQGE
+1037 DWVNIYCEPVSVDSVQRA
-1052 IASNMPEDEK
+1052 IASHMPEDEK

-1098 KKTYVASAARND
+1098 KKTYVASASRND

-1117 DIYGEC
+1117 DIYGKC

-1138 GIKYKCNYISGASFS
+1138 GKKYKCNYISGGSSS
-1153 GYSWVKASDL
+1153 GYFWVKASDL
-1163 DENATLGICTS
+1163 DENATLGICT
-1174 NRMQKKDVAI
+1174 RKREKEKDVAI
-1184 VGDAYYGCLYN
+1184 VGDVYYGCLN
-1195 NNVEGIP
+1195 NGNAEGIP
-1202 ESSSSTDWK
+1202 ASSSSTDWL
-1211 EIGEKEYLNA
+1211 EINENEYLNA
-1221 KLGICDTDGGD
+1221 KFGNCDTDRGN
-1232 TKNITDI
+1232 TKNIADI
-1239 KSETLKDGE
+1239 KSETLTDGV
-1248 SLSFKCSIAKEV
+1248 SHSFKCSIAKEV
-1260 VNGYGKWVDAST
+1260 ERNNGKWVDAST
-1272 DITLDQICNRD
+1272 DIALNQICYSDHEN
-1283 KEGATVTKESVIY
+1283 ATVTKESVIY
-1296 VCAYKDESSMYQW
+1296 VCAYKDEASMYQW
-1309 ITSDEYCETHGENLT
+1309 ITSDEYCETNGENLK
-1324 YGGYLDDPHSS
+1324 YGGYYDNPSCS
-1335 SSMSHCGKSDEI
+1335 SSMAHCGESH
-1347 ECTTDSDKKIC
+1347 ECQTETDKKIC
-1358 HVGTESFVKL
+1358 YVGTESFVKL

-1373 SVAVYCDKHSTGYA
+1373 SVAEYCDKHSTGSA
-1387 CEFVNHEGGDITMST
+1387 CEFVNHEGNIADPS
-1402 LTMSTLKYYEQT
+1402 LKYYEQT
-1414 EYYVNTDQGYK
+1414 EYYVNTEQGYK
-1425 KAETAEEYCE
+1425 KAKTAEEYCNK
-1435 AFSPNHEGLCV
+1435 FNPNHDGLCV
-1446 FKFDIYRYRESSK
+1446 FEFDVYSYCESLGEWKAGSCPTRE
-1459 KWVLINK
+1459 
-1466 GP
+1466 

>member
-1 MNKKTIKFGL
+1 MKKNTLKIAL
-11 AVSAMALYF
+11 AASAMTLFF

-29 SQDVNQFTTVSSL
+29 SQDGNQFTTVTAL
-42 NDDDCS
+42 NPDDCS
-48 EKTEGSMAFVKS
+48 DSTEGSMAFVKS

-72 VAMNDHE
+72 IAMNDHE

-85 ESKELKDKSGFAIVC
+85 ESKELKDKSGIAIIC
-100 DGGDTIG
+100 DGSDTIG
-107 VVHNGKDGADGKDGT
+107 VVYNGKDGKDGT
-122 NGKDGADGKNGTN
+122 NGKNGTN
-135 GTNGTNGKD
+135 GSNGTNGD
-144 GADGTNGTSGT
+144 NGD
-155 NGSSGT
+155 
-161 NGKSAYEIAKENG
+161 
-174 FTGTEKE
+174 
-181 WLESLKGEAG
+181 
-191 KNGTNGT
+191 

-212 DSKFSSASAKQ
+212 DAKLSSASAQ
-223 QKDIDDA
+223 IQKDID
-230 LNSLSSASAKNQKDI
+230 SKMSSASAKNQKDVDDAI
-245 DNALNNLSSASAKSQ
+245 KGLSSASAKNE
-260 KDIDDALKNL
+260 KDINDKL
-270 SSATDKFGE
+270 SSASAKNEKDLNDKLSSASRE
-279 DIDSKFNDAYSS
+279 IDEKFDDAYSS
-291 WSAELE
+291 LSAELE
-297 DKSCAIVD
+297 DKKCEIVD

-319 KCGDAE
+319 RCGEAE

-355 NKETKTND
+355 NKETKTDD

-412 ETNEKA
+412 ETNEKT

-492 RVKNLVNAGSKFAA
+492 RVKKLVDDGNGFGVANEQ
-506 ANKQANEELAAALY
+506 ANKDLAHALY
-520 LNNKNSDEYPA
+520 LENSEEYPS
-531 FEHFVPDQL
+531 FEHYAPDQI
-540 GLLEHFNS
+540 GLAENFNS
-548 IAWVMALI
+548 IVWVMALI
-556 DQKSKT
+556 DQKDKT
-562 PGFNAVYNA
+562 PGFNSVYNA

-580 DFNKA
+580 NFNTA
-585 ITTTYAG
+585 VNTTYAG
-592 EDRSMFFV
+592 KEHSMFFV

-635 YYKILQNGFVDAYKL
+635 YYKILQNGFVEAYKL

-666 KVYKSDVEGGYFHY
+666 KVYKSDVEGGYFRY

-691 PITLWAVGVATVEQ
+691 PVTLWAVGVATVEK

-731 DNGKCYWQDT
+731 DNGKCYWQDA

-756 FIDGEIKE
+756 FFDGEIQE

-831 EKLFDYKNAELATA
+831 EKLFDYKNAELATT
-845 TSKITLVCD
+845 TSKITFVCD
-854 GSKWRQKDGHD
+854 GSKWRQKDYHD
-865 EEYGICTKT
+865 EKYGICSKT
-874 VMEKGVVKEENGS
+874 TMEKGEVKEENGS
-887 AWYKCD
+887 EHYKCD

-901 EWIATDWR
+901 EWIATDWQ
-909 DKDLEK
+909 DVYNEK
-915 ACHYGN
+915 ACHYGY
-921 VNEKVVT
+921 VNKKMVT
-928 ESDYEYVCE
+928 GSGYEYVCE
-937 TVEDLDN
+937 ENSEYTDN
-944 DDNHTHEWRETTADE
+944 WGNHSHEWRETTVDE

-966 KATVQKLENEDLGES
+966 EATVQKLEDEDLGES

-999 ASGAKEWVYYG
+999 ASGAKKWVYYG
-1010 NFINESTRNSVFL
+1010 NFTNESTRNSALL

-1031 VIYTCN
+1031 IIYACN
-1037 YWYCDSVSVEVVQGE
+1037 DWVNIYCEPDSVETVQSK
-1052 IASNMPEDEK
+1052 IASNMPEVEK

-1088 VEVQLSEAEI
+1088 VNVTLKSGENP
-1098 KKTYVASAARND
+1098 KTFVASAKRDD

-1117 DIYGEC
+1117 DIYGKC

-1130 QTEVAVYE
+1130 QTKVAVYGGE
-1138 GIKYKCNYISGASFS
+1138 KYKCNYISGGPSS
-1153 GYSWVKASDL
+1153 GYYSWVKASDL
-1163 DENATLGICTS
+1163 DENATLGICS
-1174 NRMQKKDVAI
+1174 RNRKKDAAV
-1184 VGDAYYGCLYN
+1184 VGDVYYECLGN
-1195 NNVEGIP
+1195 GNAEGIP
-1202 ESSSSTDWK
+1202 ASSSSTDWL
-1211 EIGEKEYLNA
+1211 EINENEYLNA
-1221 KLGICDTDGGD
+1221 KFGYCDTDRGD
-1232 TKNITDI
+1232 TKNIADI

-1248 SLSFKCSIAKEV
+1248 SHSFKCSIAKDV
-1260 VNGYGKWVDAST
+1260 VNDYGKWVDAST
-1272 DITLDQICNRD
+1272 DIALDKICNRD
-1283 KEGATVTKESVIY
+1283 KEDTTVTKESVIY
-1296 VCAYKDESSMYQW
+1296 VCVYKDESSMYQW

-1324 YGGYLDDPHSS
+1324 YGGYHDNPHSS
-1335 SSMSHCGKSDEI
+1335 SSVSHCGESYACQTE
-1347 ECTTDSDKKIC
+1347 TDKKIC

-1373 SVAVYCDKHSTGYA
+1373 SVAVYCDRHSTGYA
-1387 CEFVNHEGGDITMST
+1387 CEFVNHEGNIDEST
-1402 LTMSTLKYYEQT
+1402 VKYYEQT
-1414 EYYVNTDQGYK
+1414 EYYVNTEQGYK

-1435 AFSPNHEGLCV
+1435 AFSPNRKGLCV
-1446 FKFDIYRYRESSK
+1446 FEFNVYSYCPGSGEWIRSPGFCLR
-1459 KWVLINK
+1459 
-1466 GP
+1466 